1 MSTNPLP
8 KRLLSLVLTLCMV
21 LSLVPMS
28 ALATGDSDSDPNTV
42 DNAIVNGSFEQ
53 FEQLDQ
59 ETGTAPQ
66 LKAEK
71 VPGWSTTATDRL
83 IEFGVNIGTSSAP
96 QLSGNDKSIPDG
108 NQFAELN
115 ADETS
120 TLYQNV
126 STVGGH
132 IYEWGLSHRGRMGTD
147 TMALIIGPKQANA
160 PAKPDEDE
168 NGQDQFMRLTDW
180 VQRNAQTLGVTVPT
194 DGCSQ
199 RITVYS
205 KKFDENGGFL
215 NNPGSESPFSTAPS
229 NLYTET
235 WSVWIIATGNRSWG
249 NYGTHNRNYNPLKG
263 IGGGIGCSYT
273 VPVGQ
278 NETTFAFCSYAG
290 ATSDK
295 TLGNLLDNITFSLYH
310 NVTFTTTAGGEGTVS
325 AEIQGTTKTVSFSD
339 KNAISVPVRNNR
351 QMILTAPATAD
362 SGVTTFVG
370 AYITQHS
377 TDGSSTK
384 FVDKSEWRAN
394 GTSYTYT
401 GTVTAPTDVVL
412 VFVRSPAVT
421 YDANGGDKYVHTPD
435 AKEPT
440 DVVSFAADTKRTEYT
455 SHAATASQKNGWV
468 FDGWLL
474 ARAGAEERVLPE
486 VHTVSYANGVF
497 TFTYKNGTETKETR
511 ITTDGVALLAQWKWQ
526 QTFQT
531 QLQQGDTVTDTD
543 ACGTIT
549 KDDSDASVKTYNAAT
564 GEKVTVTAKA
574 NSGYAFLGWYRT
586 IDGQLQ
592 LVSKEQTY
600 TYTVGKQGVQ
610 TVYARFAQTYTITY
624 TWDES
629 DNKPTDQI
637 APAPGTA
644 TEGTTYPLSVPQQT
658 TVSAT
663 VNDVPGHWLFQ
674 GWKEQ
679 GGTGY
684 LGQEIANVTRN
695 YILVGSWDFIPNAQY
710 DLSYSMGDTEHC
722 WIPSG
727 GLGSIPSSRH
737 YAGDTV
743 TSAAAPTIP
752 EKEKT
757 ILVAKGTTFQGT
769 WKFQGWKRSDNNQI
783 VNAEADFT
791 MPNQNLTL
799 TAQWEFT
806 PNVYTVQYD
815 LNNDSSTEEPPAGH
829 DSYTYPEIEGK
840 TGVDTSK
847 SGIPFGASLTVQNFT
862 GTAPDG
868 KYFAGW
874 GLARD
879 ATALY
884 EPGQSVNNKS
894 LEVEHSGDTITL
906 YAIYKDIGTVTVEF
920 AGNDANGGSVDV
932 HEGSFS
938 ETNGTLSGKEVQSVA
953 TAKPGYH
960 FTGWKCE
967 INENKTETETLTV
980 TLGQV
985 QTLFKEHPNQRVFR
999 FTAQFEPNSFKVQ
1012 FNQNTTDTVTGTM
1025 TSQTFQYAEAGDAYL
1040 NPNAFVR
1047 PGYRFLGWSEEA
1059 DGTGTSYA
1067 DKAKFLGVTHYQ
1079 GKEITDDA
1087 TITLYAQ
1094 WEKLPDITIDYTPFP
1109 EDLGTVTLNT
1119 AQAKEPSE
1127 EELAPQS
1134 IYTVSETGSPD
1145 HQVHSFQGATAQ
1157 PKDGCTFKGWYDQ
1170 NKNQCSTAQSFVPQA
1185 GTDNLYQSG
1194 SYVAVFEAQQYTLR
1208 FDANGGEGTMGD
1220 LTYTHGQDQSL
1231 TKCGF
1236 TRAGYGFLG
1245 WATAA
1250 DGKVVY
1256 HDQQSLSITQ
1266 NTTLYAVWK
1275 QQPNQG
1281 GSGGGHHNSGSGGTQ
1296 EKPDETPPSTLNDTD
1311 HYAYIVGYEDGTI
1324 RPNGHIT
1331 RAEAATVFFRLLTD
1345 KARDANLTDRSPY
1358 PDVSAGAWYNK
1369 AIATLSRMGILSGYE
1384 DGSFRPNATVTRAE
1398 FAAMA
1403 ARFDTEA
1410 KPVDTPFT
1418 DLTGCWAAD
1427 EIAKAYGKGWV
1438 NGYGDNTFRPNGPI
1452 TRAEAVTLINRV
1464 LRRLPETD
1472 KDLLPDERTW
1482 PDNPETFWGY
1492 LALQEASNSHLY
1504 DRKSNGYETQTK
1516 ILPPRDW
1523 SQEFEQ

>member
-1 MSTNPLP
+1 MSANPLP

-28 ALATGDSDSDPNTV
+28 ALATGDSSSDPDRV
-42 DNAIVNGSFEQ
+42 DNAIVNGSFE
-53 FEQLDQ
+53 EPARTDKN
-59 ETGTAPQ
+59 APQ
-66 LKAEK
+66 LEADD
-71 VPGWSTTATDRL
+71 VPGWSTTATDDK
-83 IEFGVNIGTSSAP
+83 IEFGVNTKTDSAP
-96 QLSGNDKSIPDG
+96 QLSGNDKSIPHG
-108 NQFAELN
+108 KQFAELN
-115 ADETS
+115 ANQVS

-132 IYEWGLSHRGRMGTD
+132 IYEWGLSHRGRAGTD
-147 TMALIIGPKQANA
+147 TMALIIGPKQAKD
-160 PAKPDEDE
+160 PAKPDP

-180 VQRNAQTLGVTVPT
+180 VKRNAETLGVTVPR

-205 KKFDENGGFL
+205 KKFDEHGGFL
-215 NNPGSESPFSTAPS
+215 NNPGNESPFSTAPS

-235 WSVWIIATGNRSWG
+235 WSVWIIATGYQSWG
-249 NYGTHNRNYNPLKG
+249 SYGTHDPTYDSLKG

-310 NVTFTTTAGGEGTVS
+310 NVTFTTTAGGQGTVS
-325 AEIQGTTKTVSFSD
+325 AEIQGATKTEAFSD

-351 QMILTAPATAD
+351 EMTLTAPATAD

-384 FVDKSEWRAN
+384 FVDKSQWQRTQN

-401 GTVTAPTDVVL
+401 GKVTAPTDVVL

-421 YDANGGDKYVHTPD
+421 YDANGGDKYVHTLG
-435 AKEPT
+435 AQEPT

-474 ARAGAEERVLPE
+474 ARAGDGGLVLPAE
-486 VHTVSYANGVF
+486 HKVSYDAENHTF
-497 TFTYKNGTETKETR
+497 TFTYADGDTTTTETLNAN
-511 ITTDGVALLAQWKWQ
+511 GVALLAQWKWR

-531 QLQQGDTVTDTD
+531 QLQQGDTATDNSD
-543 ACGTIT
+543 CGTIKIK
-549 KDDSDASVKTYNAAT
+549 KDDSDVPVKTYDAAT
-564 GEKVTVTAKA
+564 GERVTVTATA

-592 LVSKEQTY
+592 LVSQEQTY
-600 TYTVGKQGVQ
+600 NYTVGRQGVQ

-624 TWDES
+624 AWDTS
-629 DNKPTDQI
+629 NSPTDQI
-637 APAPGTA
+637 PEAPEAGTA
-644 TEGTTYPLSVPQQT
+644 TEGTTYPLSQTFVPQQT

-663 VNDVPGHWLFQ
+663 VNGVPGHWLFQ

-679 GGTGY
+679 GGTDY

-695 YILVGSWDFIPNAQY
+695 YDLVGSWSFIPNNRY
-710 DLSYSMGDTEHC
+710 RLTYNVGDHTTN

-727 GLGSIPSSRH
+727 LGAVVQSNPLH
-737 YAGDTV
+737 YYQEKV

-752 EKEKT
+752 AAENT
-757 ILVAKGTTFQGT
+757 ILAANGTTFQGT
-769 WKFQGWKRSDNNQI
+769 WTFQGWKRSDNDKI
-783 VNAEADFT
+783 VNEKAEFT
-791 MPNQNLTL
+791 MPNHDLTL

-806 PNVYTVQYD
+806 PNVYTVKYD
-815 LNNDSSTEEPPAGH
+815 LNGGTGTTPAVHNNYAYTELADKDGAKKLE
-829 DSYTYPEIEGK
+829 
-840 TGVDTSK
+840 
-847 SGIPFGASLTVQNFT
+847 GIPFGASVQLRDFL
-862 GTAPDG
+862 GTAPTEE

-874 GLARD
+874 GLKPGGPVA
-879 ATALY
+879 Y
-884 EPGQSVNNKS
+884 EPGQNVSNANLHVT
-894 LEVEHSGDTITL
+894 EDDTTVTL
-906 YAIYKDIGTVTVEF
+906 YAIYAKKQTITVEF
-920 AGNDANGGSVDV
+920 QGNNSQWGAVTTRS
-932 HEGSFS
+932 GSF
-938 ETNGTLSGKEVQSVA
+938 TVTDSVA
-953 TAKPGYH
+953 EDKVTSKAEPSSGYH
-960 FTGWKCE
+960 FVEWTKDGKQVS
-967 INENKTETETLTV
+967 TDQTLTV
-980 TLGQV
+980 RSSDFTEGQAG
-985 QTLFKEHPNQRVFR
+985 QTFVYVAH
-999 FTAQFEPNSFKVQ
+999 FEPNRFTVH
-1012 FNQNTTDTVTGTM
+1012 FNQNTKDTVKGTM
-1025 TSQTFQYAEAGDAYL
+1025 ADQKFQYAEAENAYL
-1040 NPNAFVR
+1040 RPNAFVR
-1047 PGYRFLGWSEEA
+1047 PGYRFLGWSETE

-1067 DKAKFLGVTHYQ
+1067 DQAKFQGVPA
-1079 GKEITDDA
+1079 KNEAIVN
-1087 TITLYAQ
+1087 LYAQ
-1094 WEKLPDITIDYTPFP
+1094 WQEYSSVTIRYTAVPN
-1109 EDLGTVTLNT
+1109 DLGTVTLNKENQT
-1119 AQAKEPSE
+1119 ASAATQ
-1127 EELAPQS
+1127 
-1134 IYTVSETGSPD
+1134 ETGSPD
-1145 HQVHSFQGATAQ
+1145 PALKEIVGATATAAQ
-1157 PKDGCTFKGWYDQ
+1157 GSVFEGWYDQ
-1170 NKNQCSTAQSFVPQA
+1170 HGTRLSTERRYEPKTVN
-1185 GTDNLYQSG
+1185 DLYEGG
-1194 SYVAVFEAQQYTLR
+1194 SYVAHFHAQQYTLR
-1208 FDANGGEGTMGD
+1208 FNANGGEGTMGN

-1236 TRAGYGFLG
+1236 TRAGYDFLG

-1250 DGKVVY
+1250 DGNVAY

-1266 NTTLYAVWK
+1266 DTTLYAVWK

-1281 GSGGGHHNSGSGGTQ
+1281 GSGGGHHTSGSGTQ
-1296 EKPDETPPSTLNDTD
+1296 EKPDETPPTTLNDTD

-1504 DRKSNGYETQTK
+1504 DRKSDGYETQTK
-1516 ILPPRDW
+1516 LLPPRDW

>member
-28 ALATGDSDSDPNTV
+28 ALATGDSGNDSSNNPNTAV
-42 DNAIVNGSFEQ
+42 NAIVNGSFEDPPQ
-53 FEQLDQ
+53 KDRN
-59 ETGTAPQ
+59 APQ
-66 LKAEK
+66 LEAGD
-71 VPGWSTTATDRL
+71 VSGWSTTAKGQL
-83 IEFGVNIGTSSAP
+83 IEFGVNIGKSSAP
-96 QLSGNDKSIPDG
+96 QLSGNDKRIPDG

-115 ADETS
+115 ADEVS

-132 IYEWGLSHRGRMGTD
+132 IYEWGLSHRGREGKD

-160 PAKPDEDE
+160 PAKPNE

-215 NNPGSESPFSTAPS
+215 NNPGNESPFSTAPS

-235 WSVWIIATGNRSWG
+235 WSVWIIATGNQSWG
-249 NYGTHNRNYNPLKG
+249 SYGTHNSAYDPLKG

-278 NETTFAFCSYAG
+278 GKTTFAFCSYSSSG
-290 ATSDK
+290 SGGLTV
-295 TLGNLLDNITFSLYH
+295 GNLLDNITFSLYH

-325 AEIQGTTKTVSFSD
+325 AEIQGTTQTVDFSD
-339 KNAISVPVRNNR
+339 KNAIDVPVRHNR
-351 QMILTAPATAD
+351 EMTLTAPATAD
-362 SGVTTFVG
+362 SGATFVG
-370 AYITQHS
+370 AYITRHS
-377 TDGSSTK
+377 TSGSSTE
-384 FVDKSEWRAN
+384 FVDKSNESKWKLN
-394 GTSYTYT
+394 GTTYTYT

-421 YDANGGDKYVHTPD
+421 YDANGGDKYVHTPT
-435 AKEPT
+435 AQEPT
-440 DVVSFAADTKRTEYT
+440 DVVSFATGTGPYT
-455 SHAATASQKNGWV
+455 SHAATASKKKGWV
-468 FDGWLL
+468 FAGWLL
-474 ARAGAEERVLPE
+474 ARAENKERVLPA
-486 VHTVSYANGVF
+486 VHTVSYANGTF
-497 TFTYKNGTETKETR
+497 TFKDEIGQTR
-511 ITTDGVALLAQWKWQ
+511 AEIEADGVALLAQWKWQ

-564 GEKVTVTAKA
+564 GEKVTVTANAKPD
-574 NSGYAFLGWYRT
+574 YAFLGWYRT

-592 LVSKEQTY
+592 LVSQEQTY
-600 TYTVGKQGVQ
+600 AYTVGKQGVQ
-610 TVYARFAQTYTITY
+610 TVYARFAKTYTITY
-624 TWDES
+624 TWDTS
-629 DNKPTDQI
+629 NSPTDQTL
-637 APAPGTA
+637 PAQGTA

-663 VNDVPGHWLFQ
+663 VNGVPGHWLFQ

-679 GGTGY
+679 GGKDY
-684 LGQEIANVTRN
+684 LGQEIASVTKD
-695 YILVGSWDFIPNAQY
+695 YTLVGSWDFIPNNQY
-710 DLSYSMGDTEHC
+710 RLTYNVGDHTTN

-727 GLGSIPSSRH
+727 LGEVVQSNPL
-737 YAGDTV
+737 YYYQEKV

-752 EKEKT
+752 AEEET
-757 ILVAKGTTFQGT
+757 ILAAKGTIFQGI
-769 WKFQGWKRSDNNQI
+769 WKFKGWKRSDTGDP
-783 VNAEADFT
+783 AGTSFT
-791 MPNQNLTL
+791 MPNHDLTL

-806 PNVYTVQYD
+806 PNTYKVAYN
-815 LNNDSSTEEPPAGH
+815 LNNGTEESLAGH

-847 SGIPFGASLTVQNFT
+847 PGIPFGATLIVKDFT
-862 GTAPDG
+862 GTVPDG

-874 GLARD
+874 GLKPGGPVA
-879 ATALY
+879 Y
-884 EPGQSVNNKS
+884 EPGQNVSNANLHVT
-894 LEVEHSGDTITL
+894 EDDTTVTL
-906 YAIYKDIGTVTVEF
+906 YAIYAKKQTITVEFQGNNPQWGTVTPR
-920 AGNDANGGSVDV
+920 S
-932 HEGSFS
+932 GSF
-938 ETNGTLSGKEVQSVA
+938 TVTDSVA
-953 TAKPGYH
+953 GGDVTSTAKPSPGYH

-967 INENKTETETLTV
+967 TSGDTTSTDTLCKV
-980 TLGQV
+980 TADQV
-985 QTLFKEHPNQRVFR
+985 QKLFTKNQNQRVFR
-999 FTAQFEPNSFKVQ
+999 FTAQFEPNQ
-1012 FNQNTTDTVTGTM
+1012 FTVKFETNADNVTGNM
-1025 TSQTFQYAEAGDAYL
+1025 ASQTFKYAEAGDAGDAYL

-1047 PGYRFLGWSEEA
+1047 PGYRFLGWSE
-1059 DGTGTSYA
+1059 TSGKQNVVYA
-1067 DKAKFLGVTHYQ
+1067 DKAKFQGVPAEN
-1079 GKEITDDA
+1079 KA
-1087 TITLYAQ
+1087 VVTLYAQ
-1094 WEKLPDITIDYTPFP
+1094 WQAYSPVTIRYTAFP
-1109 EDLGTVTLNT
+1109 NDLGTVVLNKEGQT
-1119 AQAKEPSE
+1119 ASAATE
-1127 EELAPQS
+1127 
-1134 IYTVSETGSPD
+1134 ETGSPD
-1145 HQVHSFQGATAQ
+1145 PALRAIVGATAK

-1170 NKNQCSTAQSFVPQA
+1170 QENQCSKDLSFVPQA
-1185 GTDNLYQSG
+1185 GRDNLYQSG
-1194 SYVAVFEAQQYTLR
+1194 SYVAVFEAQKYNLH

-1236 TRAGYGFLG
+1236 TRSGYAFLG

-1250 DGKVVY
+1250 DGKVAY

-1266 NTTLYAVWK
+1266 DTTLYAVWK

-1281 GSGGGHHNSGSGGTQ
+1281 GSGGGHHNSGGTQ
-1296 EKPDETPPSTLNDTD
+1296 EKPDETPPTTLNDTD

-1504 DRKSNGYETQTK
+1504 DRKSDGYETQTK
-1516 ILPPRDW
+1516 LLPPRDW

>member
-1 MSTNPLP
+1 MSANPLP

-21 LSLVPMS
+21 LSLASMS
-28 ALATGDSDSDPNTV
+28 ALATGDPSNDSNTA
-42 DNAIVNGSFEQ
+42 DNAIVNGSFEEPGQ
-53 FEQLDQ
+53 TDK
-59 ETGTAPQ
+59 APQ
-66 LKAEK
+66 LDY

-83 IEFGVNIGTSSAP
+83 IEFGVNTQANSAP
-96 QLSGNDKSIPDG
+96 QLWGTDKSIPDG
-108 NQFAELN
+108 KQFAELN

-132 IYEWGLSHRGRMGTD
+132 IYEWGLSHRGRMGKD

-160 PAKPDEDE
+160 PAKPGKD
-168 NGQDQFMRLTDW
+168 GQDQFMRLTAW
-180 VQRNAQTLGVTVPT
+180 VQRNAQTLGVTVPR

-205 KKFDENGGFL
+205 KKFDKNGGFL

-235 WSVWIIATGNRSWG
+235 WSVWIIATGNQSWG
-249 NYGTHNRNYNPLKG
+249 SYGTHDPTYDPLKG

-310 NVTFTTTAGGEGTVS
+310 NVTFTTTAGGQGTVS
-325 AEIQGTTKTVSFSD
+325 AEIQGTTQTVDFSD
-339 KNAISVPVRNNR
+339 KNAIDVPVRHNR
-351 QMILTAPATAD
+351 EMTLTAPATAD
-362 SGVTTFVG
+362 SGATFVG
-370 AYITQHS
+370 AYITRHS
-377 TDGSSTK
+377 TSGSSTE
-384 FVDKSEWRAN
+384 FVDKSNESKWKLN
-394 GTSYTYT
+394 GTTYTYT

-421 YDANGGDKYVHTPD
+421 YDANGGDKYVHTPT
-435 AKEPT
+435 AQEPT
-440 DVVSFAADTKRTEYT
+440 DVVSFAAGTGPYT
-455 SHAATASQKNGWV
+455 SHAATASQTGWV
-468 FDGWLL
+468 FAGWLL
-474 ARAGAEERVLPE
+474 ARAGNGLVLPA
-486 VHTVSYANGVF
+486 VHTVSYANGTF
-497 TFTYKNGTETKETR
+497 TFTDETGQKRAE
-511 ITTDGVALLAQWKWQ
+511 IEADGVALLAQWKWQ

-564 GEKVTVTAKA
+564 GEKVTVTANAKA
-574 NSGYAFLGWYRT
+574 DYAFLGWYRT

-592 LVSKEQTY
+592 LVSQEQTY
-600 TYTVGKQGVQ
+600 AYTVGKQGVQ
-610 TVYARFAQTYTITY
+610 TVYARFAKTYTITY
-624 TWDES
+624 AWDES
-629 DNKPTDQI
+629 NSPKDPTV
-637 APAPGTA
+637 PTLPNPGTA
-644 TEGTTYPLSVPQQT
+644 TAGTTYPLSQNFVPQKT

-663 VNDVPGHWLFQ
+663 VDGVPGHWLFQ

-679 GGTGY
+679 GGKDY
-684 LGQEIANVTRN
+684 LGQKIANVTRN
-695 YILVGSWDFIPNAQY
+695 YALVGSWSFIPNNQY
-710 DLSYSMGDTEHC
+710 RLTYNVGDHTTN

-727 GLGSIPSSRH
+727 LGEVVPSNPLH
-737 YAGDTV
+737 YYQEKV

-752 EKEKT
+752 AAENT
-757 ILVAKGTTFQGT
+757 ILAANGTTFQGT
-769 WKFQGWKRSDNNQI
+769 WTFQGWKRSDNDKI
-783 VNAEADFT
+783 VNEKAEFT
-791 MPNQNLTL
+791 MPNHDLTL
-799 TAQWEFT
+799 TAQWTFK
-806 PNVYTVQYD
+806 PNTYKVEYNLNDGTGTVPEAHTSYAYTE
-815 LNNDSSTEEPPAGH
+815 LN
-829 DSYTYPEIEGK
+829 GK
-840 TGVDTSK
+840 DGAEKPD
-847 SGIPFGASLTVQNFT
+847 GIPFGASLTVQNFT

-868 KYFAGW
+868 TYFAGW
-874 GLARD
+874 GLHRD
-879 ATALY
+879 AKALY
-884 EPGQSVNNKS
+884 EPEESVNNES
-894 LEVEHSGDTITL
+894 LEVTTSGETITL
-906 YAIYKDIGTVTVEF
+906 YAIYKNIGTVTVEF
-920 AGNDANGGSVDV
+920 AENDANRGSVDV
-932 HEGSFS
+932 RQGSFS
-938 ETNGTLSGKEVQSVA
+938 ETKGTLSGGAVQSVA

-967 INENKTETETLTV
+967 INGNTTDTETLTV
-980 TLGQV
+980 SASQV
-985 QTLFKEHPNQRVFR
+985 QELFTENPEQRVFR
-999 FTAQFEPNSFKVQ
+999 FTAQFEPNQFNVQ
-1012 FNQNTTDTVTGTM
+1012 FQKNAEDATGNM
-1025 TSQTFQYAEAGDAYL
+1025 ASQTFQYAGTENVYL

-1047 PGYRFLGWSEEA
+1047 PGYRFLGWSE
-1059 DGTGTSYA
+1059 TSGKQGVVYA
-1067 DKAKFLGVTHYQ
+1067 DQAKFQGVTHYQ
-1079 GKEITDDA
+1079 GNEIINNA

-1094 WEKLPDITIDYTPFP
+1094 WEKLLDITIDYTPFP
-1109 EDLGTVTLNT
+1109 EDLGKVTLNSP
-1119 AQAKEPSE
+1119 QEEEPSE
-1127 EELAPQS
+1127 EDLVPHS
-1134 IYTVSETGSPD
+1134 IYTVSEKGSPD
-1145 HQVHSFQGATAQ
+1145 HQVHTFQGATAQ

-1170 NKNQCSTAQSFVPQA
+1170 QENQCSKDLSFVPKA

-1194 SYVAVFEAQQYTLR
+1194 SYVAVFEAQQYTLH

-1236 TRAGYGFLG
+1236 TRAGYDFLG

-1250 DGKVVY
+1250 DGNVAY

-1266 NTTLYAVWK
+1266 DTTLYAVWK

-1281 GSGGGHHNSGSGGTQ
+1281 GSGGGHHNSGGTQ
-1296 EKPDETPPSTLNDTD
+1296 ENPDETPPTTLNDTD

-1358 PDVSAGAWYNK
+1358 PDVSAGDWYNK
-1369 AIATLSRMGILSGYE
+1369 AVATLSRMGILSGYE

-1504 DRKSNGYETQTK
+1504 DRKSDGYETQTK

>member
-1 MSTNPLP
+1 MSANPLP

-28 ALATGDSDSDPNTV
+28 ALATGASSSDPNNPNTA
-42 DNAIVNGSFEQ
+42 DNAIVNGSFE
-53 FEQLDQ
+53 EPAQ
-59 ETGTAPQ
+59 ETMLAPQ
-66 LKAEK
+66 LDAKK
-71 VPGWSTTATDRL
+71 VDGWSTTAKGQL

-96 QLSGNDKSIPDG
+96 QLSGSDKSIPDG

-115 ADETS
+115 ANEVS

-132 IYEWGLSHRGRMGTD
+132 IYEWGLSHRGRMGKD

-160 PAKPDEDE
+160 PAKPNE

-180 VQRNAQTLGVTVPT
+180 VQRNAQTLGVTVPR

-205 KKFDENGGFL
+205 KKFDKNGGFL
-215 NNPGSESPFSTAPS
+215 NNTGSESPFSTAPS

-235 WSVWIIATGNRSWG
+235 WSVWIIATGYQSWG
-249 NYGTHNRNYNPLKG
+249 SYGTHNSAYNPLQG

-278 NETTFAFCSYAG
+278 KETTFAFCSYSSSG
-290 ATSDK
+290 SGGLTV
-295 TLGNLLDNITFSLYH
+295 GNLLDNITFSLYH

-325 AEIQGTTKTVSFSD
+325 AEIQGETKTVDFSD
-339 KNAISVPVRNNR
+339 SNAINVPVRNNR
-351 QMILTAPATAD
+351 QMTLTAPATAA
-362 SGVTTFVG
+362 SGATFVG
-370 AYITQHS
+370 AYITRHS
-377 TDGSSTK
+377 TSGSSTE
-384 FVDKSEWRAN
+384 FVDKSNERKWTLN
-394 GTSYTYT
+394 ETTDTYTYT

-421 YDANGGDKYVHTPD
+421 YDANGGDKYVHTPG
-435 AKEPT
+435 AQEPT
-440 DVVSFAADTKRTEYT
+440 DVVSFAAGTGPYT

-474 ARAGAEERVLPE
+474 ARAENGGRVLPE
-486 VHTVSYANGVF
+486 KHTVSYDAEKHTF
-497 TFTYKNGTETKETR
+497 TFAYADGDTTTTETLNA
-511 ITTDGVALLAQWKWQ
+511 DGVALLAQWRWR

-543 ACGTIT
+543 ACGTIKIK
-549 KDDSDASVKTYNAAT
+549 KDDSDVPVKTYDAAT
-564 GEKVTVTAKA
+564 GEQVTVTANA
-574 NSGYAFLGWYRT
+574 NEGYAFLGWYRT

-592 LVSKEQTY
+592 LVSQKQTY

-624 TWDES
+624 TWDAS
-629 DNKPTDQI
+629 NSPTDQTI
-637 APAPGTA
+637 PETGTA
-644 TEGTTYPLSVPQQT
+644 TAGMTYPLPQTFVKGQT
-658 TVSAT
+658 TC
-663 VNDVPGHWLFQ
+663 PGSKNGIPGNWVFQ
-674 GWKEQ
+674 GWKKDGQ
-679 GGTGY
+679 GEA
-684 LGQEIANVTRN
+684 LGAEIANVQEDMH
-695 YILVGSWDFIPNAQY
+695 LVGSWDFIPNAQY

-727 GLGSIPSSRH
+727 GLGSIPSNEH
-737 YAGDTV
+737 YAGATV
-743 TSAAAPTIP
+743 TSAAAPKIP
-752 EKEKT
+752 EAENT
-757 ILVAKGTTFQGT
+757 ILVANGTTFQGT
-769 WKFQGWKRSDNNQI
+769 WTFQGWKRSDTGGT
-783 VNAEADFT
+783 AETSFS
-791 MPNQNLTL
+791 MPNHHLTL

-806 PNVYTVQYD
+806 PNVYTVQYN
-815 LNNDSSTEEPPAGH
+815 LNGGTGTVPEAHTSYAYTELN
-829 DSYTYPEIEGK
+829 GK
-840 TGVDTSK
+840 DGAKTP
-847 SGIPFGASLTVQNFT
+847 SGIPFGAILTVQNFT
-862 GTAPDG
+862 GTAPKG
-868 KYFAGW
+868 QYFAGW
-874 GLARD
+874 GLQRD

-884 EPGQSVNNKS
+884 EPGQRVNNES
-894 LEVEHSGDTITL
+894 LEVKNSGDTITL

-920 AGNDANGGSVDV
+920 AGNDATRGSVSV
-932 HEGSFS
+932 RQGSFS
-938 ETNGTLSGKEVQSVA
+938 ERNGTLSGNTVKSEA

-960 FTGWKCE
+960 FTGWTCE
-967 INENKTETETLTV
+967 TSGHTTSTETLCEV
-980 TLGQV
+980 TANQV
-985 QTLFKEHPNQRVFR
+985 QTLFTAHPEQRVFR
-999 FTAQFEPNSFKVQ
+999 FTAQFEPNQFTVQ
-1012 FNQNTTDTVTGTM
+1012 FEKNADNVTGNM
-1025 TSQTFQYAEAGDAYL
+1025 ASQTFKYAGTGNVSL
-1040 NPNAFVR
+1040 NQNAFVR
-1047 PGYRFLGWSEEA
+1047 PGYRFLGWSE
-1059 DGTGTSYA
+1059 TSGKQGVVYA
-1067 DKAKFLGVTHYQ
+1067 DQAKFQGVTYYK
-1079 GKEITDDA
+1079 GTEIKNNDI
-1087 TITLYAQ
+1087 ITLYAQ
-1094 WEKLPDITIDYTPFP
+1094 WEKLPEITIDYTPFP
-1109 EDLGTVTLNT
+1109 EDLGTVTLNP
-1119 AQAKEPSE
+1119 AEGPSKEALS
-1127 EELAPQS
+1127 PQS

-1145 HQVHSFQGATAQ
+1145 HQVRGATAK

-1170 NKNQCSTAQSFVPQA
+1170 QENQCSKDLSFVPQA

-1208 FDANGGEGTMGD
+1208 FNANGGEGTMED

-1236 TRAGYGFLG
+1236 TRAGYDFLG

-1250 DGKVVY
+1250 DGNVAY

-1266 NTTLYAVWK
+1266 DTTLYAVWK

-1281 GSGGGHHNSGSGGTQ
+1281 GSNGGHHNSGSSGTQ
-1296 EKPDETPPSTLNDTD
+1296 EKPDETPPTTLNDTD

-1345 KARDANLTDRSPY
+1345 EARDANLTDRSPY
-1358 PDVSAGAWYNK
+1358 PDVSAGDWYNK

-1504 DRKSNGYETQTK
+1504 DRKSDGYETQTK
-1516 ILPPRDW
+1516 LLPPRDW

>member
-28 ALATGDSDSDPNTV
+28 ALAEGDPSSDPNDPNTA

-53 FEQLDQ
+53 PAQ
-59 ETGTAPQ
+59 ETMLAPQ
-66 LKAEK
+66 LDAQI
-71 VPGWSTTATDRL
+71 VDGWSTTATNDK
-83 IEFGVNIGTSSAP
+83 IEFGVNIGRSSAP
-96 QLSGNDKSIPDG
+96 QLWGTDRSIPDG

-115 ADETS
+115 ANEVS

-132 IYEWGLSHRGRMGTD
+132 IYEWGLSHRGREGKD

-180 VQRNAQTLGVTVPT
+180 VQRNAETLGVTVPR

-215 NNPGSESPFSTAPS
+215 NNPGNESPFSTAPS

-235 WSVWIIATGNRSWG
+235 WSVWIIATGNQSWG
-249 NYGTHNRNYNPLKG
+249 SYGTHDPIYDPLKG

-310 NVTFTTTAGGEGTVS
+310 NVTFTTTAGGQGTVS

-339 KNAISVPVRNNR
+339 KNAINVPVRNNR
-351 QMILTAPATAD
+351 QMTLTAPATAD
-362 SGVTTFVG
+362 SGATFVG

-377 TDGSSTK
+377 TSGSSTE
-384 FVDKSEWRAN
+384 FVDKSDKSKWTLN
-394 GTSYTYT
+394 GINYTYTYT
-401 GTVTAPTDVVL
+401 GTVIAPTDVVL
-412 VFVRSPAVT
+412 VFVQSPAVT
-421 YDANGGDKYVHTPD
+421 YDANGGDKYVHTPG
-435 AKEPT
+435 AQEPT
-440 DVVSFAADTKRTEYT
+440 DVVSFGAGTGQTSYT
-455 SHAATASQKNGWV
+455 SHAATASKKKGWV
-468 FDGWLL
+468 FAGWLL
-474 ARAGAEERVLPE
+474 ARVENGGRVLPE
-486 VHTVSYANGVF
+486 KHTVSYDAEKHTF
-497 TFTYKNGTETKETR
+497 TFAYADGDKTTTETLNAN
-511 ITTDGVALLAQWKWQ
+511 GVALLAQWKWQ
-526 QTFQT
+526 QTFRT
-531 QLQQGDTVTDTD
+531 QLQQGDTATDNSD
-543 ACGTIT
+543 CGTIKIK
-549 KDDSDASVKTYNAAT
+549 KDDSDASVKTYDAAT
-564 GEKVTVTAKA
+564 GEQVTVTANAKP
-574 NSGYAFLGWYRT
+574 GYAFLGWYRT

-592 LVSKEQTY
+592 LVSQKQTY

-610 TVYARFAQTYTITY
+610 TVYARFAKTYTITY
-624 TWDES
+624 TWDKNNS
-629 DNKPTDQI
+629 PTDQI
-637 APAPGTA
+637 PEAPEAGAA
-644 TEGTTYPLSVPQQT
+644 TEGTTYPLSQTFVAQQT

-663 VNDVPGHWLFQ
+663 VNSVPGHWLFQ
-674 GWKEQ
+674 GWKEKN
-679 GGTGY
+679 GKDY
-684 LGQEIANVTRN
+684 LGKEIANVTKD
-695 YILVGSWDFIPNAQY
+695 YTLVGSWDFIPNNQY
-710 DLSYSMGDTEHC
+710 RLTYNVGDHTTN

-727 GLGSIPSSRH
+727 LGEVVQSNPL
-737 YAGDTV
+737 YYYQEKV

-752 EKEKT
+752 EEEKT
-757 ILVAKGTTFQGT
+757 ILATEGTIFQGI
-769 WKFQGWKRSDNNQI
+769 WKFQGWKRSDSDTGEPVQPK
-783 VNAEADFT
+783 ASFP
-791 MPNQNLTL
+791 MPNHDLTL
-799 TAQWEFT
+799 TAQWTFT
-806 PNVYTVQYD
+806 PNTYKVAYD
-815 LNNDSSTEEPPAGH
+815 LNNGTGDTPAGH

-840 TGVDTSK
+840 AGVDTSK
-847 SGIPFGASLTVQNFT
+847 SGIPFGASVQLRDFL
-862 GTAPDG
+862 GTPPTG

-874 GLARD
+874 GR
-879 ATALY
+879 T
-884 EPGQSVNNKS
+884 PGGPVAYAPDQNVSNAN
-894 LEVEHSGDTITL
+894 LGITEDDTTVTL
-906 YAIYKDIGTVTVEF
+906 YAIYADVKAITVEF
-920 AGNDANGGSVDV
+920 QGNNSQWGAVTTRS
-932 HEGSFS
+932 GSF
-938 ETNGTLSGKEVQSVA
+938 TVTDSVA
-953 TAKPGYH
+953 EDKVTSKAEPSPGYH
-960 FTGWKCE
+960 FVEWTKDGKQVS
-967 INENKTETETLTV
+967 TDQTLTV
-980 TLGQV
+980 RSSDFTEGQAG
-985 QTLFKEHPNQRVFR
+985 QTFVYVAH
-999 FTAQFEPNSFKVQ
+999 FEPNRFTVH
-1012 FNQNTTDTVTGTM
+1012 FNQNTKDTVKGTM
-1025 TSQTFQYAEAGDAYL
+1025 ADQKFQYAEAENAYL
-1040 NPNAFVR
+1040 RPNAFVR
-1047 PGYRFLGWSEEA
+1047 PGYRFLGWSE
-1059 DGTGTSYA
+1059 TSGDQAVVYA
-1067 DKAKFLGVTHYQ
+1067 DQAKFLGVPANN
-1079 GKEITDDA
+1079 GA
-1087 TITLYAQ
+1087 TVTLYAQ
-1094 WEKLPDITIDYTPFP
+1094 WKAYSPVTIRYTAVPN
-1109 EDLGTVTLNT
+1109 DLGTVTLNKEDQT
-1119 AQAKEPSE
+1119 ASAATQ
-1127 EELAPQS
+1127 
-1134 IYTVSETGSPD
+1134 ETGSPD
-1145 HQVHSFQGATAQ
+1145 PALQAIVGATAAAAQ
-1157 PKDGCTFKGWYDQ
+1157 GSVFEGWYDQ
-1170 NKNQCSTAQSFVPQA
+1170 KGKLLSREPNYKPTLVN
-1185 GTDNLYQSG
+1185 DLYEGG
-1194 SYVAVFEAQQYTLR
+1194 SYVAYFHAQQYTLH

-1236 TRAGYGFLG
+1236 TRSGYAFLG

-1250 DGKVVY
+1250 NGDVEY

-1266 NTTLYAVWK
+1266 DTTLYAVWK

-1281 GSGGGHHNSGSGGTQ
+1281 GSGGGHHNSGGTQ
-1296 EKPDETPPSTLNDTD
+1296 EKPDETPPTTLNDTD

-1504 DRKSNGYETQTK
+1504 DRKSDGYETQTK
-1516 ILPPRDW
+1516 LLPPRDW

>member
-1 MSTNPLP
+1 MSANPLP

-28 ALATGDSDSDPNTV
+28 ALATGASSSDPNNPNTA
-42 DNAIVNGSFEQ
+42 DNAIVNGSFE
-53 FEQLDQ
+53 EPAQ
-59 ETGTAPQ
+59 ETMLAPQ
-66 LKAEK
+66 LDAKK
-71 VPGWSTTATDRL
+71 VDGWSTTAKGQL

-96 QLSGNDKSIPDG
+96 QLSGSDTRIPDG
-108 NQFAELN
+108 KQFAELN
-115 ADETS
+115 ANEVS

-126 STVGGH
+126 STVDGH
-132 IYEWGLSHRGRMGTD
+132 IYEWGLSHRGRAGTD
-147 TMALIIGPKQANA
+147 TMALIIGPRQANA
-160 PAKPDEDE
+160 PAKPNE

-180 VQRNAQTLGVTVPT
+180 VQRNAQTLGVTVPR

-215 NNPGSESPFSTAPS
+215 NNPGNESPFSTAPS

-235 WSVWIIATGNRSWG
+235 WSVWIIATGNQSWG
-249 NYGTHNRNYNPLKG
+249 SYGTHNSNYDPLQG

-310 NVTFTTTAGGEGTVS
+310 NVTFTTTAGGQGTVS
-325 AEIQGTTKTVSFSD
+325 AEIQGTTQTVDFSD
-339 KNAISVPVRNNR
+339 KNAIDVPVRHNR
-351 QMILTAPATAD
+351 EMTLTAPATAD

-412 VFVRSPAVT
+412 VFVQSPAVT
-421 YDANGGDKYVHTPD
+421 YDANGGDKYVHTLG

-440 DVVSFAADTKRTEYT
+440 DVVSFATDTKPYT
-455 SHAATASQKNGWV
+455 SHAATASKKKGWV
-468 FDGWLL
+468 FAGWLL

-511 ITTDGVALLAQWKWQ
+511 ITADGVALLAQWKWQ

-564 GEKVTVTAKA
+564 GEKVTVTANAKPD
-574 NSGYAFLGWYRT
+574 YAFLGWYRT

-592 LVSKEQTY
+592 LVSQEKTY
-600 TYTVGKQGVQ
+600 AYTVGKQGVQ
-610 TVYARFAQTYTITY
+610 TVYARFARTYTITY

-629 DNKPTDQI
+629 DNKPTDQA

-644 TEGTTYPLSVPQQT
+644 TEGTTYPLSQSFVRQQT

-663 VNDVPGHWLFQ
+663 VGGVPGHWLFQ

-679 GGTGY
+679 GGTDY
-684 LGQEIANVTRN
+684 LGQEIASVTKN
-695 YILVGSWDFIPNAQY
+695 YTLVGSWSFIPNNQY
-710 DLSYSMGDTEHC
+710 RLTYNVGDHTTN

-727 GLGSIPSSRH
+727 LGEVVQANPLH
-737 YAGDTV
+737 YYQDTV
-743 TSAAAPTIP
+743 TSAAAPKIP
-752 EKEKT
+752 EAEKT
-757 ILVAKGTTFQGT
+757 ILVANGTTFRGIWT
-769 WKFQGWKRSDNNQI
+769 FQGWKRSDNGKI
-783 VNAEADFT
+783 VNEKAKFT
-791 MPNQNLTL
+791 MPNQDLTL

-806 PNVYTVQYD
+806 PNTYKVAYD
-815 LNNDSSTEEPPAGH
+815 LNNGTGDTPAGH

-840 TGVDTSK
+840 AGVIADK
-847 SGIPFGASLTVQNFT
+847 PGIPFGASLTVRDFT

-868 KYFAGW
+868 KKYFAGW
-874 GLARD
+874 GLTKNGPVA
-879 ATALY
+879 Y
-884 EPGQSVNNKS
+884 EPGQ
-894 LEVEHSGDTITL
+894 EVSNANLHITEDGATVTL
-906 YAIYKDIGTVTVEF
+906 YAIYANKQTITVEF
-920 AGNDANGGSVDV
+920 QGNNPQWGAVTTRS
-932 HEGSFS
+932 GSF
-938 ETNGTLSGKEVQSVA
+938 TVTDSVA
-953 TAKPGYH
+953 EKTVTSKAEPSPGYH
-960 FTGWKCE
+960 FVEWTKNGE
-967 INENKTETETLTV
+967 RVSIDQTLTV
-980 TLGQV
+980 HSSDFTEDQAD
-985 QTLFKEHPNQRVFR
+985 QTFVYV
-999 FTAQFEPNSFKVQ
+999 AQFEPNSF
-1012 FNQNTTDTVTGTM
+1012 TVRYNANGGEGTM
-1025 TSQTFQYAEAGDAYL
+1025 ADQPFQYAEAENAYL

-1067 DKAKFLGVTHYQ
+1067 DKAKFLGVPA
-1079 GKEITDDA
+1079 KNEAIVN
-1087 TITLYAQ
+1087 LYAQ
-1094 WEKLPDITIDYTPFP
+1094 WQAYSSVTIRYTAVPN
-1109 EDLGTVTLNT
+1109 DLGTVVLNKEGQT
-1119 AQAKEPSE
+1119 ASAATQ
-1127 EELAPQS
+1127 
-1134 IYTVSETGSPD
+1134 ETGSPD
-1145 HQVHSFQGATAQ
+1145 PALQAIVGATATTVS
-1157 PKDGCTFKGWYDQ
+1157 GSVFEGWYDQ
-1170 NKNQCSTAQSFVPQA
+1170 HGTLLSKEPQYKP
-1185 GTDNLYQSG
+1185 TPVKDLYESG
-1194 SYVAVFEAQQYTLR
+1194 SYVAHFHAQQYTLR
-1208 FDANGGEGTMGD
+1208 FNANGGEGTMEK

-1236 TRAGYGFLG
+1236 TRAGYAFLG

-1250 DGKVVY
+1250 DGGVAY

-1266 NTTLYAVWK
+1266 DTTLYAVWK

-1281 GSGGGHHNSGSGGTQ
+1281 GSGGHHNSGGTQ
-1296 EKPDETPPSTLNDTD
+1296 EKPDETPPTTLNDTD

-1345 KARDANLTDRSPY
+1345 EARDANLTDRSPY
-1358 PDVSAGAWYNK
+1358 PDVSAGDWYNK

-1504 DRKSNGYETQTK
+1504 DRKSDGYETQTK

>member
-1 MSTNPLP
+1 MSANPLP
-8 KRLLSLVLTLCMV
+8 KRLLSLVLTFCMV

-28 ALATGDSDSDPNTV
+28 ALATGDSSSDPDRV
-42 DNAIVNGSFEQ
+42 DNAIVNGSFEKPAQ
-53 FEQLDQ
+53 TSEL
-59 ETGTAPQ
+59 APQ
-66 LKAEK
+66 LNATT
-71 VPGWSTTATDRL
+71 VPGWSTTATDHL
-83 IEFGVNIGTSSAP
+83 IEFGVNIGRSSAP
-96 QLSGNDKSIPDG
+96 QLWGTDRSIPDG

-132 IYEWGLSHRGRMGTD
+132 IYEWGLSHRGRAGKD
-147 TMALIIGPKQANA
+147 TMALIIGPKQAKD
-160 PAKPDEDE
+160 PAKPDKNE
-168 NGQDQFMRLTDW
+168 NGQDQFMRLTAW
-180 VQRNAQTLGVTVPT
+180 VQRNAETLGVTVPR

-215 NNPGSESPFSTAPS
+215 NNTGNESPFSNAPS

-249 NYGTHNRNYNPLKG
+249 SYGTHNSAYNPLKG

-278 NETTFAFCSYAG
+278 GETTFAFCSYAG

-310 NVTFTTTAGGEGTVS
+310 NVTFTTTAGGQGTVS
-325 AEIQGTTKTVSFSD
+325 AEIQGTTKTVDFSD
-339 KNAISVPVRNNR
+339 KNAIDVPVRNNR
-351 QMILTAPATAD
+351 QMTLTAPATAD
-362 SGVTTFVG
+362 SGATFVG
-370 AYITQHS
+370 AYITRHNTS
-377 TDGSSTK
+377 GSSTE
-384 FVDKSEWRAN
+384 FVDKSDTSKWTRN
-394 GTSYTYT
+394 GTTYTYT

-412 VFVRSPAVT
+412 VFVQSPAVT
-421 YDANGGDKYVHTPD
+421 YDANGGDRYVHTPG

-440 DVVSFAADTKRTEYT
+440 DVVSFAADTKPYT
-455 SHAATASQKNGWV
+455 SHEATASKKNGWV

-474 ARAGAEERVLPE
+474 ARAGNEGRVLPAK
-486 VHTVSYANGVF
+486 HTVSYDNGTF
-497 TFTYKNGTETKETR
+497 TFTDETGQKRAE
-511 ITTDGVALLAQWKWQ
+511 IKANGVALLAQWRWQ

-531 QLQQGDTVTDTD
+531 QLQQGDTVKEDK

-549 KDDSDASVKTYNAAT
+549 KNGQTADTYNAAT
-564 GEKVTVTAKA
+564 GEQVTVTANAKP
-574 NSGYAFLGWYRT
+574 GYAFLGWYRT

-592 LVSKEQTY
+592 LVSQEQTY
-600 TYTVGKQGVQ
+600 AYTVGKQGVQ
-610 TVYARFAQTYTITY
+610 TVYARFAKTYTITY

-629 DNKPTDQI
+629 DNKPTDQT

-644 TEGTTYPLSVPQQT
+644 TEGTTYPLSRSFVRQQT

-663 VNDVPGHWLFQ
+663 VGGVPGHWLFQ

-679 GGTGY
+679 GGTEY
-684 LGQEIANVTRN
+684 LGQEIASVTKN
-695 YILVGSWDFIPNAQY
+695 YTLVGSWSFIPNNQY
-710 DLSYSMGDTEHC
+710 RLTYNVGDHTTN

-727 GLGSIPSSRH
+727 LGEVVPSNPLH
-737 YAGDTV
+737 YYQEKV

-752 EKEKT
+752 AAENT
-757 ILVAKGTTFQGT
+757 ILAANGTIFQGT
-769 WKFQGWKRSDNNQI
+769 WKFQGWKRSDTGEI
-783 VNAEADFT
+783 VPADESFF

-815 LNNDSSTEEPPAGH
+815 LTEDSGTAPAAHTSYAYTELN
-829 DSYTYPEIEGK
+829 GK
-840 TGVDTSK
+840 DGAKTPK
-847 SGIPFGASLTVQNFT
+847 GIPFGANLIVQNFT
-862 GTAPDG
+862 GTEPDG

-874 GLARD
+874 GRTPDGPVA
-879 ATALY
+879 Y
-884 EPGQSVNNKS
+884 EPGERVNNES
-894 LEVEHSGDTITL
+894 LEVKTSGETITL

-920 AGNDANGGSVDV
+920 AGNDANRGSVSV
-932 HEGSFS
+932 RQWNFS
-938 ETNGTLSGKEVQSVA
+938 EIKGTLSGKEVQSVA

-967 INENKTETETLTV
+967 TSGDIKNIKTLAV
-980 TLGQV
+980 TANQV
-985 QTLFKEHPNQRVFR
+985 QELFTAHPEQRVFR
-999 FTAQFEPNSFKVQ
+999 FTAQFEPNSF
-1012 FNQNTTDTVTGTM
+1012 TVKFQKNADKATGNM
-1025 TSQTFQYAEAGDAYL
+1025 DKQTFHYAGTGDAYL
-1040 NPNAFVR
+1040 KQNTFVR
-1047 PGYRFLGWSEEA
+1047 PGYRFLGWSETE
-1059 DGTGTSYA
+1059 DGKGTSYA
-1067 DKAKFLGVTHYQ
+1067 DKAKFQGVTHYQ
-1079 GKEITDDA
+1079 GNEIKDND

-1094 WEKLPDITIDYTPFP
+1094 WQKYSPVTIRYTAVPNT
-1109 EDLGTVTLNT
+1109 LGTVTLN
-1119 AQAKEPSE
+1119 KEDQNASVATE
-1127 EELAPQS
+1127 
-1134 IYTVSETGSPD
+1134 ETGSPD
-1145 HQVHSFQGATAQ
+1145 PALQAIVGATAATAQ
-1157 PKDGCTFKGWYDQ
+1157 DSVFEGWYDQ
-1170 NKNQCSTAQSFVPQA
+1170 NGKLLSKKTRYNPTTVN
-1185 GTDNLYQSG
+1185 GLYEGG
-1194 SYVAVFEAQQYTLR
+1194 SYVAHFHPQQYTLH
-1208 FDANGGEGTMGD
+1208 FNANGGEGTMGD

-1231 TKCGF
+1231 TMCGF
-1236 TRAGYGFLG
+1236 TRAGYAFLG

-1250 DGKVVY
+1250 DGDVVY

-1266 NTTLYAVWK
+1266 DTTLYAVWK

-1281 GSGGGHHNSGSGGTQ
+1281 GSGGGHHNSGNGGTQ
-1296 EKPDETPPSTLNDTD
+1296 EKPDETPPTTLNGTD

-1504 DRKSNGYETQTK
+1504 DRKSDGYETQTK
-1516 ILPPRDW
+1516 LLPPRDW

>member
-1 MSTNPLP
+1 MSANPLP

-28 ALATGDSDSDPNTV
+28 ALATGDLGSAPNNPNTA
-42 DNAIVNGSFEQ
+42 DNAIVNGSFEDPPQ
-53 FEQLDQ
+53 KDRN
-59 ETGTAPQ
+59 APQ
-66 LKAEK
+66 LEAGD
-71 VPGWSTTATDRL
+71 VSGWSTTAIGQL
-83 IEFGVNIGTSSAP
+83 IEFGVNTKASSAP
-96 QLSGNDKSIPDG
+96 QLWGTDKSIPDG

-115 ADETS
+115 ADEVS

-132 IYEWGLSHRGRMGTD
+132 IYEWGLSHRGRAGTD
-147 TMALIIGPKQANA
+147 TMALIIGPQQTNA
-160 PAKPDEDE
+160 PAKPNE

-180 VQRNAQTLGVTVPT
+180 VQRNAQTLGVTVPR

-205 KKFDENGGFL
+205 KKFDKNGGFL

-235 WSVWIIATGNRSWG
+235 WSVWIIATGYQSWG
-249 NYGTHNRNYNPLKG
+249 SYGTHSPAYNPLQG

-278 NETTFAFCSYAG
+278 KKTTFAFCSYSSSG
-290 ATSDK
+290 SGGLTV
-295 TLGNLLDNITFSLYH
+295 GNLLDNITFSLYH
-310 NVTFTTTAGGEGTVS
+310 NVTFTTTTGGEGTVS
-325 AEIQGTTKTVSFSD
+325 AEIQGATKTEAFSD
-339 KNAISVPVRNNR
+339 SNAINVPVRNNR
-351 QMILTAPATAD
+351 EMTLTAPATAA
-362 SGVTTFVG
+362 SGATFVG
-370 AYITQHS
+370 AYITRHS

-394 GTSYTYT
+394 GTTYTYT
-401 GTVTAPTDVVL
+401 GKVTAPTDVVL

-421 YDANGGDKYVHTPD
+421 YDANGGDKYVHTPG
-435 AKEPT
+435 AQEPT
-440 DVVSFAADTKRTEYT
+440 DVVSFGAGTGQTSYT
-455 SHAATASQKNGWV
+455 SHAATASKKKGWV
-468 FDGWLL
+468 FAGWLL
-474 ARAGAEERVLPE
+474 ARAGNRGLVLPE
-486 VHTVSYANGVF
+486 EHKVSYDAEKHTF
-497 TFTYKNGTETKETR
+497 TFAYADGDKTTTETLNAN
-511 ITTDGVALLAQWKWQ
+511 GVALLAQWRWQ

-531 QLQQGDTVTDTD
+531 QLQQGDTATDDDT
-543 ACGTIT
+543 CGTIT
-549 KDDSDASVKTYNAAT
+549 KDNSSDSVKTYNAAT
-564 GEKVTVTAKA
+564 GEQVTVTANAKP
-574 NSGYAFLGWYRT
+574 GYAFLGWYRT

-592 LVSKEQTY
+592 LVSQNQTY
-600 TYTVGKQGVQ
+600 AYTVGKQGVQ
-610 TVYARFAQTYTITY
+610 TVYARFAKTYTITY
-624 TWDES
+624 TWDTNNS
-629 DNKPTDQI
+629 PTGQT
-637 APAPGTA
+637 APAPDTA
-644 TEGTTYPLSVPQQT
+644 TEGTTYPLSQTFVPQQT

-663 VNDVPGHWLFQ
+663 VNGVPGHWLFQ

-679 GGTGY
+679 GGKDY
-684 LGQEIANVTRN
+684 LGQEIASVTKD
-695 YILVGSWDFIPNAQY
+695 YTLVGSWDFIPNNQY
-710 DLSYSMGDTEHC
+710 RLTYNVGDHTTN

-727 GLGSIPSSRH
+727 LGEVVPSNPLH
-737 YAGDTV
+737 YYQDTV
-743 TSAAAPTIP
+743 TSAAAPKIP
-752 EKEKT
+752 EAEKT
-757 ILVAKGTTFQGT
+757 ILVANGTIFQGT
-769 WKFQGWKRSDNNQI
+769 WKFQGWKRSDNGQI
-783 VNAEADFT
+783 VNEKGKFT
-791 MPNQNLTL
+791 MPNQDLTL
-799 TAQWEFT
+799 TAQWTFT
-806 PNVYTVQYD
+806 PNTYKVVYN
-815 LNNDSSTEEPPAGH
+815 LNGGSGTAPEEQTYAYTELADKDGAEKPN
-829 DSYTYPEIEGK
+829 
-840 TGVDTSK
+840 
-847 SGIPFGASLTVQNFT
+847 GIPFGASLTVQNFT

-868 KYFAGW
+868 KKYFAGW
-874 GLARD
+874 GLQRD

-884 EPGQSVNNKS
+884 EPGQRVNNKS
-894 LEVEHSGDTITL
+894 LKVTTNGDTITL

-920 AGNDANGGSVDV
+920 AGNDANRGSVSV
-932 HEGSFS
+932 RQGSFS
-938 ETNGTLSGKEVQSVA
+938 EINGTLSGATVKSEA

-967 INENKTETETLTV
+967 TSKGTTGTGTLEV
-980 TLGQV
+980 TASQV
-985 QTLFKEHPNQRVFR
+985 QTLFAAHPEQRVFR
-999 FTAQFEPNSFKVQ
+999 FTAQFEPNQFTVQ
-1012 FNQNTTDTVTGTM
+1012 FQKNADDATGSM
-1025 TSQTFQYAEAGDAYL
+1025 EDQIFHYAAGGDAYL

-1047 PGYRFLGWSEEA
+1047 PGYRFLGWSE
-1059 DGTGTSYA
+1059 TSGEQGVVYA
-1067 DKAKFLGVTHYQ
+1067 DQAKFQGVPADN
-1079 GKEITDDA
+1079 EA
-1087 TITLYAQ
+1087 TVTLYAQ
-1094 WEKLPDITIDYTPFP
+1094 WQEYSSVTIRYTAVPN
-1109 EDLGTVTLNT
+1109 DLGTVTLNKENQT
-1119 AQAKEPSE
+1119 ASAATQ
-1127 EELAPQS
+1127 
-1134 IYTVSETGSPD
+1134 ETGSPD
-1145 HQVHSFQGATAQ
+1145 PALKEIVGATATAAQ
-1157 PKDGCTFKGWYDQ
+1157 GSVFEGWYDQ
-1170 NKNQCSTAQSFVPQA
+1170 HGTRLSTERRYEPKTVN
-1185 GTDNLYQSG
+1185 DLYEGG
-1194 SYVAVFEAQQYTLR
+1194 SYVAHFHAQQYTLR
-1208 FDANGGEGTMGD
+1208 FNANGGEGTMGN

-1236 TRAGYGFLG
+1236 TRAGYDFLG

-1250 DGKVVY
+1250 DGNVAY

-1266 NTTLYAVWK
+1266 DTTLYAVWK

-1281 GSGGGHHNSGSGGTQ
+1281 GSGGGHHNSGGTQ
-1296 EKPDETPPSTLNDTD
+1296 EKPDETPPTTLNDTD

-1369 AIATLSRMGILSGYE
+1369 AVATLSRMGILSGYE

-1504 DRKSNGYETQTK
+1504 DRKSDGYETQTK
-1516 ILPPRDW
+1516 LLPPRDW

>member
-1 MSTNPLP
+1 MSANPLP

-28 ALATGDSDSDPNTV
+28 ALATGDHSSDSNNNPNTA
-42 DNAIVNGSFEQ
+42 DNAIVNGSFE
-53 FEQLDQ
+53 DPAR
-59 ETGTAPQ
+59 TDKNAPQ
-66 LKAEK
+66 LDD
-71 VPGWSTTATDRL
+71 VRGWSTTATDNL
-83 IEFGVNIGTSSAP
+83 IEFGVNTKTNSAP

-115 ADETS
+115 ADEVS

-132 IYEWGLSHRGRMGTD
+132 IYEWGLSHRGRAGTD
-147 TMALIIGPKQANA
+147 TMALIIGPKQDNA
-160 PAKPDEDE
+160 PAKPDKNE

-180 VQRNAQTLGVTVPT
+180 VKRNATTLGVTVPT

-205 KKFDENGGFL
+205 KKFDKNGGFL
-215 NNPGSESPFSTAPS
+215 NNPGNESPFSTAPS

-235 WSVWIIATGNRSWG
+235 WSVWIIATGNQSWG
-249 NYGTHNRNYNPLKG
+249 SYGTHNRKYDPRKG

-273 VPVGQ
+273 VPAGQ
-278 NETTFAFCSYAG
+278 TETTFAFCSYSSSG
-290 ATSDK
+290 SGGLTV
-295 TLGNLLDNITFSLYH
+295 GNLLDNITFSLYH
-310 NVTFTTTAGGEGTVS
+310 NVTFTTTAGGQGTVG
-325 AEIQGTTKTVSFSD
+325 AEIQGTTKTVDFSD
-339 KNAISVPVRNNR
+339 KNAINVPVRNNR
-351 QMILTAPATAD
+351 EMTLTAPATAA
-362 SGVTTFVG
+362 SGATFVG

-384 FVDKSEWRAN
+384 FVDKSDTSRWTLN
-394 GTSYTYT
+394 GTNYTYT
-401 GTVTAPTDVVL
+401 GTVNAPTDVVL

-421 YDANGGDKYVHTPD
+421 YDANGGDKYVHTPG

-440 DVVSFAADTKRTEYT
+440 DVVSFAAGTGPYT
-455 SHAATASQKNGWV
+455 SHAATADRQTGWV
-468 FDGWLL
+468 FAGWLL
-474 ARAGAEERVLPE
+474 ARAENKERVLPA
-486 VHTVSYANGVF
+486 VHTVSYANGTF
-497 TFTYKNGTETKETR
+497 TFKDKTGKKQAEIEAN
-511 ITTDGVALLAQWKWQ
+511 GVALLAQWKWQ

-531 QLQQGDTVTDTD
+531 QLQQGNTVTNDK

-549 KDDSDASVKTYNAAT
+549 KNGQTAETYNAAT
-564 GEKVTVTAKA
+564 GERVTVTANAKP
-574 NSGYAFLGWYRT
+574 GYAFLGWYRT

-592 LVSKEQTY
+592 LVSQKQTY
-600 TYTVGKQGVQ
+600 TYTVGRQGVQ

-624 TWDES
+624 TWDENNS
-629 DNKPTDQI
+629 PKDPTVPTV
-637 APAPGTA
+637 PAQGTA
-644 TEGTTYPLSVPQQT
+644 TEGTTYPLSQNFVPKQT

-663 VNDVPGHWLFQ
+663 VNGVPGHWLFQ
-674 GWKEQ
+674 GWKEKD
-679 GGTGY
+679 GTDY

-695 YILVGSWDFIPNAQY
+695 YTLVGSWSFIPNNRYRLTY
-710 DLSYSMGDTEHC
+710 DVGNHNTN

-727 GLGSIPSSRH
+727 LGAVVQPNPLH
-737 YAGDTV
+737 YYQENV
-743 TSAAAPTIP
+743 ISAEAPTIP
-752 EKEKT
+752 EEEKT
-757 ILVAKGTTFQGT
+757 ILATERTIFQGT
-769 WKFQGWKRSDNNQI
+769 WEFQGWKRSDNDKI
-783 VNAEADFT
+783 VEAGADFK
-791 MPNQNLTL
+791 MPNHDLTL
-799 TAQWEFT
+799 TAQWKFT
-806 PNVYTVQYD
+806 PNVYTVKYD
-815 LNNDSSTEEPPAGH
+815 LNGGSGTTPAAHTIYAYTELN
-829 DSYTYPEIEGK
+829 GK
-840 TGVDTSK
+840 DGAETPD
-847 SGIPFGASLTVQNFT
+847 GIPFGASLTVQNFT
-862 GTAPDG
+862 GTPPDG
-868 KYFAGW
+868 QYFAGW

-920 AGNDANGGSVDV
+920 AGNDANRGSVSV
-932 HEGSFS
+932 RQWNFS
-938 ETNGTLSGKEVQSVA
+938 EIKGTLSGKEVQSVA

-960 FTGWKCE
+960 FTGWKRE
-967 INENKTETETLTV
+967 TSVDITSTETLYEV
-980 TLGQV
+980 TANQV
-985 QTLFKEHPNQRVFR
+985 QELFTAHPNQRVFR
-999 FTAQFEPNSFKVQ
+999 FTAQFEPNRFKVEFQ
-1012 FNQNTTDTVTGTM
+1012 KNAEDATGNM
-1025 TSQTFQYAEAGDAYL
+1025 EDQPFQYAGTEKVYL
-1040 NPNAFVR
+1040 NQNAFVR
-1047 PGYRFLGWSEEA
+1047 PGYRFLGWSE
-1059 DGTGTSYA
+1059 TSGKQKVVYA
-1067 DKAKFLGVTHYQ
+1067 DKAKFLGVPAND
-1079 GKEITDDA
+1079 GA
-1087 TITLYAQ
+1087 TVTLYAQ
-1094 WEKLPDITIDYTPFP
+1094 WQAYSSVTIRYTAVPN
-1109 EDLGTVTLNT
+1109 DLGTVILNKENQT
-1119 AQAKEPSE
+1119 ASAATE
-1127 EELAPQS
+1127 
-1134 IYTVSETGSPD
+1134 ETGSPD
-1145 HQVHSFQGATAQ
+1145 PALQVIVGATATTVS
-1157 PKDGCTFKGWYDQ
+1157 GSVFEGWYDQ
-1170 NKNQCSTAQSFVPQA
+1170 Y
-1185 GTDNLYQSG
+1185 GTLLSKAPNYKPRLVNGLYEGG
-1194 SYVAVFEAQQYTLR
+1194 SYVAYFHAQQYTLH

-1231 TKCGF
+1231 MKCGF

-1256 HDQQSLSITQ
+1256 HDQQSLTITQ

-1281 GSGGGHHNSGSGGTQ
+1281 GGNGGHHNSGSGGTQ

-1345 KARDANLTDRSPY
+1345 EARDANLTDRSPY

-1504 DRKSNGYETQTK
+1504 DRKRDGYETQTK
-1516 ILPPRDW
+1516 LLPPRDW

>member
-1 MSTNPLP
+1 MSPMSANPLP

-21 LSLVPMS
+21 LSLASMS
-28 ALATGDSDSDPNTV
+28 ALATGDPSNDSNTA
-42 DNAIVNGSFEQ
+42 DNAIVNGSFEEPGQ
-53 FEQLDQ
+53 TDK
-59 ETGTAPQ
+59 APQ
-66 LKAEK
+66 LDY

-83 IEFGVNIGTSSAP
+83 IEFGVNTQANSAP
-96 QLSGNDKSIPDG
+96 QLWGTDKSIPDG
-108 NQFAELN
+108 KQFAELN

-132 IYEWGLSHRGRMGTD
+132 IYEWGLSHRGRMGKD

-160 PAKPDEDE
+160 PAKPGKD
-168 NGQDQFMRLTDW
+168 GQDQFMRLTAW
-180 VQRNAQTLGVTVPT
+180 VQRNAQTLGVTVPR

-205 KKFDENGGFL
+205 KKFDKNGGFL

-235 WSVWIIATGNRSWG
+235 WSVWIIATGNQSWG
-249 NYGTHNRNYNPLKG
+249 SYGTHDPTYDPLKG

-310 NVTFTTTAGGEGTVS
+310 NVTFTTTAGGQGTVS
-325 AEIQGTTKTVSFSD
+325 AEIQGTTQTVDFSD
-339 KNAISVPVRNNR
+339 KNAIDVPVRHNR
-351 QMILTAPATAD
+351 EMTLTAPATAD
-362 SGVTTFVG
+362 SGATFVG
-370 AYITQHS
+370 AYITRHS
-377 TDGSSTK
+377 TSGSSTE
-384 FVDKSEWRAN
+384 FVDKSNESKWKLN
-394 GTSYTYT
+394 GTTYT

-421 YDANGGDKYVHTPD
+421 YDANGGDKYVHTPT
-435 AKEPT
+435 AQEPT
-440 DVVSFAADTKRTEYT
+440 DVVSFAAGTGPYT
-455 SHAATASQKNGWV
+455 SHAATASQTGWV
-468 FDGWLL
+468 FAGWLL
-474 ARAGAEERVLPE
+474 ARAGNGLVLPA
-486 VHTVSYANGVF
+486 VHTVSYANGTF
-497 TFTYKNGTETKETR
+497 TFTDETGQKRAE
-511 ITTDGVALLAQWKWQ
+511 IEADGVALLAQWKWQ

-564 GEKVTVTAKA
+564 GEKVTVTANAKPD
-574 NSGYAFLGWYRT
+574 YAFLGWYRT

-592 LVSKEQTY
+592 LVSQEQTY
-600 TYTVGKQGVQ
+600 AYTVGKQGVQ
-610 TVYARFAQTYTITY
+610 TVYARFAKTYTITY
-624 TWDES
+624 AWDES
-629 DNKPTDQI
+629 NSPKDPTV
-637 APAPGTA
+637 PTLPNPGTA
-644 TEGTTYPLSVPQQT
+644 TAGTTYPLSQNFVPQKT

-663 VNDVPGHWLFQ
+663 VDGVPGHWLFQ

-679 GGTGY
+679 GGKDY
-684 LGQEIANVTRN
+684 LGQKIANVTRN
-695 YILVGSWDFIPNAQY
+695 YALVGSWSFIPNNQY
-710 DLSYSMGDTEHC
+710 RLTYNVGDHTTN

-727 GLGSIPSSRH
+727 LGEVVPSNPLH
-737 YAGDTV
+737 YYQEKV

-752 EKEKT
+752 AAENT
-757 ILVAKGTTFQGT
+757 ILAANGTTFQGT
-769 WKFQGWKRSDNNQI
+769 WTFQGWKRSDNDKI
-783 VNAEADFT
+783 VNEKAEFT
-791 MPNQNLTL
+791 MPNHDLTL
-799 TAQWEFT
+799 TAQWTFK
-806 PNVYTVQYD
+806 PNTYKVEYNLNDGTGTVPEAHTSYAYTE
-815 LNNDSSTEEPPAGH
+815 LN
-829 DSYTYPEIEGK
+829 GK
-840 TGVDTSK
+840 DGAEKPD
-847 SGIPFGASLTVQNFT
+847 GIPFGASLTVQNFT

-868 KYFAGW
+868 TYFAGW
-874 GLARD
+874 GLHRD
-879 ATALY
+879 ANALY
-884 EPGQSVNNKS
+884 EPEESVNNES
-894 LEVEHSGDTITL
+894 LEVTTSGETITL
-906 YAIYKDIGTVTVEF
+906 YAIYKNIGTVTVEF
-920 AGNDANGGSVDV
+920 AENDANRGSVDV
-932 HEGSFS
+932 RQGSFS
-938 ETNGTLSGKEVQSVA
+938 ETKGTLSGGAVQSVA

-967 INENKTETETLTV
+967 INGNTTDTGTLTV
-980 TLGQV
+980 SASQV
-985 QTLFKEHPNQRVFR
+985 QELFTENPEQRVFR
-999 FTAQFEPNSFKVQ
+999 FTAQFEPNQFNVQ
-1012 FNQNTTDTVTGTM
+1012 FQKNAEDATGNM
-1025 TSQTFQYAEAGDAYL
+1025 ASQTFQYAGTENVYL

-1047 PGYRFLGWSEEA
+1047 PGYRFLGWSE
-1059 DGTGTSYA
+1059 TSGKQGVVYA
-1067 DKAKFLGVTHYQ
+1067 DQAKFQGVTHYQ
-1079 GKEITDDA
+1079 GNEIINNA

-1094 WEKLPDITIDYTPFP
+1094 WEKLLDITIDYTPFP
-1109 EDLGTVTLNT
+1109 EDLGKVTLNSP
-1119 AQAKEPSE
+1119 QEEEPSE
-1127 EELAPQS
+1127 EDLVPHS
-1134 IYTVSETGSPD
+1134 IYTVSEKGSPD
-1145 HQVHSFQGATAQ
+1145 HQVHTFQGATAQ

-1170 NKNQCSTAQSFVPQA
+1170 QENQCSKDLSFVPKA

-1194 SYVAVFEAQQYTLR
+1194 SYVAVFEAQQYTLH

-1236 TRAGYGFLG
+1236 TRAGYDFLG

-1250 DGKVVY
+1250 DGNVAY

-1266 NTTLYAVWK
+1266 DTTLYAVWK

-1281 GSGGGHHNSGSGGTQ
+1281 GSGGGHHNSGGTQ
-1296 EKPDETPPSTLNDTD
+1296 ENPDETPPTTLNDTD

-1358 PDVSAGAWYNK
+1358 PDVSAGDWYNK
-1369 AIATLSRMGILSGYE
+1369 AVATLSRMGILSGYE

-1504 DRKSNGYETQTK
+1504 DRKSDGYETQTK

>member
-1 MSTNPLP
+1 MSANSLP
-8 KRLLSLVLTLCMV
+8 KRLLSLVLTFCMV

-28 ALATGDSDSDPNTV
+28 ALATGDSSSDPDRV
-42 DNAIVNGSFEQ
+42 DNAIVNGSFEKPAQ
-53 FEQLDQ
+53 TSEL
-59 ETGTAPQ
+59 APQ
-66 LKAEK
+66 LNATT
-71 VPGWSTTATDRL
+71 VPGWSTTATDHL
-83 IEFGVNIGTSSAP
+83 IEFGVNIGRSSAP
-96 QLSGNDKSIPDG
+96 QLWGTDRSIPDG

-126 STVGGH
+126 STVDGH
-132 IYEWGLSHRGRMGTD
+132 IYEWGLSHRGREGTD
-147 TMALIIGPKQANA
+147 TMALIIGPQQANA
-160 PAKPDEDE
+160 PAKP
-168 NGQDQFMRLTDW
+168 NKTGQDQFMRLTDW
-180 VQRNAQTLGVTVPT
+180 VKRNAETLGVTVPR

-215 NNPGSESPFSTAPS
+215 NNTGSESPFSTAPS

-235 WSVWIIATGNRSWG
+235 WSVWIIATGNQSWG
-249 NYGTHNRNYNPLKG
+249 SYGTHNRNYNPLKG

-273 VPVGQ
+273 VPAGQ

-290 ATSDK
+290 ATNNK

-310 NVTFTTTAGGEGTVS
+310 NVTFTTTAGGQGTVG
-325 AEIQGTTKTVSFSD
+325 AEIQGTTKTVDFSD
-339 KNAISVPVRNNR
+339 KNAINVPVRNKR
-351 QMILTAPATAD
+351 QMTLTAPATAA
-362 SGVTTFVG
+362 SGATFVG

-412 VFVRSPAVT
+412 VFVQSPAVT

-435 AKEPT
+435 AQEPT
-440 DVVSFAADTKRTEYT
+440 DVVSFAADTGRKSYT
-455 SHAATASQKNGWV
+455 SHAATASQKTGWV

-474 ARAGAEERVLPE
+474 ARAENGGRVLPE
-486 VHTVSYANGVF
+486 KHTVSYDAEKHTF
-497 TFTYKNGTETKETR
+497 TFAYADGDTTTTETLNA
-511 ITTDGVALLAQWKWQ
+511 DGVALLAQWRWR
-526 QTFQT
+526 QTFRT
-531 QLQQGDTVTDTD
+531 QLQQGDTATDNSD
-543 ACGTIT
+543 CGTIKIK
-549 KDDSDASVKTYNAAT
+549 KDDSDVLVKTYDAAT
-564 GEKVTVTAKA
+564 GEPVTVTANA
-574 NSGYAFLGWYRT
+574 NEGYAFLGWYRT

-592 LVSKEQTY
+592 LVSQEQTY
-600 TYTVGKQGVQ
+600 AYTVGKQGVQ

-624 TWDES
+624 AWDTS
-629 DNKPTDQI
+629 NSPTDQTI
-637 APAPGTA
+637 PEAGTA
-644 TEGTTYPLSVPQQT
+644 TAGTTYPLSQAFVPQQT
-658 TVSAT
+658 TVSDT

-674 GWKEQ
+674 GWKEKD
-679 GGTGY
+679 GTDY
-684 LGQEIANVTRN
+684 LGREIANVTRN
-695 YILVGSWDFIPNAQY
+695 YTLVGSWSFIPNNRY
-710 DLSYSMGDTEHC
+710 RLTYNVGDHTTN

-727 GLGSIPSSRH
+727 LGAVVQSNPLH
-737 YAGDTV
+737 YYQEKV

-752 EKEKT
+752 AAEKT
-757 ILVAKGTTFQGT
+757 ILAANGTTFQGT
-769 WKFQGWKRSDNNQI
+769 WRFQGWKRSDTGET
-783 VNAEADFT
+783 VPADTTGTSFT
-791 MPNQNLTL
+791 MPNHDLTL

-806 PNVYTVQYD
+806 PNTYKVEYKLNGGSGTAPAAHTSYAYTE
-815 LNNDSSTEEPPAGH
+815 LN
-829 DSYTYPEIEGK
+829 GK
-840 TGVDTSK
+840 DGAKTPD
-847 SGIPFGASLTVQNFT
+847 GIPFGASVQLRDFT
-862 GTAPDG
+862 GTPPPG

-874 GLARD
+874 GLTEGGPVA
-879 ATALY
+879 Y
-884 EPGQSVNNKS
+884 EPERFVNNES
-894 LEVEHSGDTITL
+894 LEVKHSGDTITL
-906 YAIYKDIGTVTVEF
+906 YAIYKEIGTVTVEF

-938 ETNGTLSGKEVQSVA
+938 EIEGTLSGKEVQSVA

-967 INENKTETETLTV
+967 TSGDRTDAKTLEVRLD
-980 TLGQV
+980 QV
-985 QTLFKEHPNQRVFR
+985 QKLFTKNHNQRVFR
-999 FTAQFEPNSFKVQ
+999 FTAQFEPNSF
-1012 FNQNTTDTVTGTM
+1012 TVKYNANGGTGTM
-1025 TSQTFQYAEAGDAYL
+1025 DDQRFRYAGEGDAYL

-1047 PGYRFLGWSEEA
+1047 PGYRFLGWSETE
-1059 DGTGTSYA
+1059 DGKGTSYA
-1067 DKAKFLGVTHYQ
+1067 DKAKFLGVPAND
-1079 GKEITDDA
+1079 GAIV
-1087 TITLYAQ
+1087 TLYAQ
-1094 WEKLPDITIDYTPFP
+1094 WQAYSPVTIRYTAVPNN
-1109 EDLGTVTLNT
+1109 LGTVVLNKESQT
-1119 AQAKEPSE
+1119 ASAATE
-1127 EELAPQS
+1127 
-1134 IYTVSETGSPD
+1134 ETGSPD
-1145 HQVHSFQGATAQ
+1145 PARQEIVGATAATAQ
-1157 PKDGCTFKGWYDQ
+1157 DSVFEGWYDQ
-1170 NKNQCSTAQSFVPQA
+1170 NGKRLSMERRYEPTTVK
-1185 GTDNLYQSG
+1185 GLYEGG
-1194 SYVAVFEAQQYTLR
+1194 SYVAYFHAKQYTLH
-1208 FDANGGEGTMGD
+1208 FDANGGEGTMED

-1236 TRAGYGFLG
+1236 TRAGYDFLG

-1250 DGKVVY
+1250 DGGVVY

-1266 NTTLYAVWK
+1266 DTTLYAVWK

-1281 GSGGGHHNSGSGGTQ
+1281 GSGGGHHNSGGTQ
-1296 EKPDETPPSTLNDTD
+1296 EKPDETPPTTLNDTD

-1345 KARDANLTDRSPY
+1345 EARDANLTDRSPY
-1358 PDVSAGAWYNK
+1358 PDVSAGDWYNK

-1504 DRKSNGYETQTK
+1504 DRKSDGYETQTK
-1516 ILPPRDW
+1516 LLPPRDW

>member
-1 MSTNPLP
+1 MSANPLP

-28 ALATGDSDSDPNTV
+28 ALAEGDPSSDPNRV
-42 DNAIVNGSFEQ
+42 DNAIVNGSFEEPGQ
-53 FEQLDQ
+53 TELR
-59 ETGTAPQ
+59 APQ
-66 LKAEK
+66 LDAET
-71 VPGWSTTATDRL
+71 VPGWSTTATDQK
-83 IEFGVNIGTSSAP
+83 IELGAQIGAACP
-96 QLSGNDKSIPDG
+96 GQLVYLSDKSIPDG
-108 NQFAELN
+108 KQIAELN
-115 ADETS
+115 ADEVS

-126 STVGGH
+126 STVDGH
-132 IYEWGLSHRGRMGTD
+132 IYEWGLSHRGRAGTD
-147 TMALIIGPKQANA
+147 TMALIIGPQQANA
-160 PAKPDEDE
+160 PAKP
-168 NGQDQFMRLTDW
+168 NKTGQDQFMRLTDW
-180 VQRNAQTLGVTVPT
+180 VKRNAKTLGVTVPR

-215 NNPGSESPFSTAPS
+215 NNTGNESPFSTAPS

-235 WSVWIIATGNRSWG
+235 WSVWIIATGNQSWG
-249 NYGTHNRNYNPLKG
+249 SYGTHNRNYNPLKG

-273 VPVGQ
+273 VPARQ
-278 NETTFAFCSYAG
+278 TETTFAFCSYSSSG
-290 ATSDK
+290 SGGLTV
-295 TLGNLLDNITFSLYH
+295 GNLLDNITFSLYH

-325 AEIQGTTKTVSFSD
+325 AEIQGATQTVDFSD
-339 KNAISVPVRNNR
+339 KNAIDVPVRNNR
-351 QMILTAPATAD
+351 QMTLTAPATAD

-370 AYITQHS
+370 AYITQHR
-377 TDGSSTK
+377 TDGSFTE
-384 FVDKSEWRAN
+384 FVDKSKWTPN
-394 GTSYTYT
+394 GTTYTYT

-455 SHAATASQKNGWV
+455 SHAATASQKKGWV
-468 FDGWLL
+468 FAGWLL
-474 ARAGAEERVLPE
+474 ARAENKERVLPA
-486 VHTVSYANGVF
+486 VHTVSYANGTF
-497 TFTYKNGTETKETR
+497 TFKDETGQTR
-511 ITTDGVALLAQWKWQ
+511 AEIEADGVALLAQWKWQ

-531 QLQQGDTVTDTD
+531 QLQQGDTATDNKD
-543 ACGTIT
+543 CGTII
-549 KDDSDASVKTYNAAT
+549 KGDSSDPVKTYNAAT
-564 GEKVTVTAKA
+564 GEKVTVTANA
-574 NSGYAFLGWYRT
+574 NAGYAFLGWYRT

-592 LVSKEQTY
+592 LVSQDQTY
-600 TYTVGKQGVQ
+600 TYIVGRQDVQ

-629 DNKPTDQI
+629 NSPKDPTV
-637 APAPGTA
+637 PTLPNPGTA
-644 TEGTTYPLSVPQQT
+644 TAGTTYPLSQNFVPQKT

-663 VNDVPGHWLFQ
+663 VGGVPGHWLFQ

-684 LGQEIANVTRN
+684 LGREIAKVTGN
-695 YILVGSWDFIPNAQY
+695 YTLVGSWSFIPNAQY

-737 YAGDTV
+737 YAGNTV
-743 TSAAAPTIP
+743 TSAAKPTIP
-752 EKEKT
+752 AEEET
-757 ILVAKGTTFQGT
+757 ILATNKTTFQGI
-769 WKFQGWKRSDNNQI
+769 WEFQGWKRSDNNQI
-783 VNAEADFT
+783 VKAGANIT
-791 MPNQNLTL
+791 MPNQNLIL
-799 TAQWEFT
+799 TAQWKFT
-806 PNVYTVQYD
+806 PNVYTVKYD
-815 LNNDSSTEEPPAGH
+815 LNKGSSTEEPPADH
-829 DSYTYPEIEGK
+829 DTYTYPEIQGK

-847 SGIPFGASLTVQNFT
+847 SGIPFGASVQLRDFL
-862 GTAPDG
+862 GTPPTG

-874 GLARD
+874 GLTPNGPVA
-879 ATALY
+879 Y
-884 EPGQSVNNKS
+884 EPEESVNNES
-894 LEVEHSGDTITL
+894 LKVTTSRNTITL

-920 AGNDANGGSVDV
+920 AGNDANRGSVSV
-932 HEGSFS
+932 LQGSFS

-967 INENKTETETLTV
+967 TSGDITSTETLYEV
-980 TLGQV
+980 TANQV

-999 FTAQFEPNSFKVQ
+999 FTAQFEPNQFTVQ
-1012 FNQNTTDTVTGTM
+1012 FQENAEDATGTM
-1025 TSQTFQYAEAGDAYL
+1025 ASQTFQYVGAGDAYL

-1047 PGYRFLGWSEEA
+1047 PGYRFLGWSEKA

-1079 GKEITDDA
+1079 GNEITDGA

-1094 WEKLPDITIDYTPFP
+1094 WKELPEITIDYTPFP

-1119 AQAKEPSE
+1119 AQTEEPSE
-1127 EELAPQS
+1127 EDLVPQS

-1145 HQVHSFQGATAQ
+1145 RQVHTFQGATAQ

-1170 NKNQCSTAQSFVPQA
+1170 QEHLLSTAQSFVPKA

-1194 SYVAVFEAQQYTLR
+1194 SYVAVFEAQKYTLR
-1208 FDANGGEGTMGD
+1208 FDANGGEGTMED

-1236 TRAGYGFLG
+1236 TRADYDFLG

-1250 DGKVVY
+1250 DGNVAY

-1281 GSGGGHHNSGSGGTQ
+1281 GSGGGHHNSGSGTQ
-1296 EKPDETPPSTLNDTD
+1296 EKPDETPPTTLNDTD

-1369 AIATLSRMGILSGYE
+1369 AVATLSRMGILSGYE

-1504 DRKSNGYETQTK
+1504 DRKSDGYETQTK
-1516 ILPPRDW
+1516 LLPPRDW

>member
-8 KRLLSLVLTLCMV
+8 KHLLSLVLTLCMV

-28 ALATGDSDSDPNTV
+28 ALATGDSGNDSSNNPNTAV
-42 DNAIVNGSFEQ
+42 NAIVNGSFEDPPQ
-53 FEQLDQ
+53 KDRN
-59 ETGTAPQ
+59 APQ
-66 LKAEK
+66 LEAGD
-71 VPGWSTTATDRL
+71 VSGWSTTAIGQL

-115 ADETS
+115 ADEVS

-132 IYEWGLSHRGRMGTD
+132 IYEWGLSHRGRAGTD
-147 TMALIIGPKQANA
+147 TMALIIGPHQDNA
-160 PAKPDEDE
+160 PAKPDKT
-168 NGQDQFMRLTDW
+168 GQDQFMRLTDW
-180 VQRNAQTLGVTVPT
+180 VKRNAKTLGVTVPT

-215 NNPGSESPFSTAPS
+215 NNPGNESPFSTAPS

-235 WSVWIIATGNRSWG
+235 WSVWIIATGNQSWG
-249 NYGTHNRNYNPLKG
+249 SYGTHDPTYDPLQG

-278 NETTFAFCSYAG
+278 KETTFAFCSYSSSG
-290 ATSDK
+290 SGGLTV
-295 TLGNLLDNITFSLYH
+295 GNLLDNITFSLYH

-325 AEIQGTTKTVSFSD
+325 AEIQGATQTVDFSD
-339 KNAISVPVRNNR
+339 KNAIDVPVRNNR
-351 QMILTAPATAD
+351 QMILTAPATAA
-362 SGVTTFVG
+362 SGATFVG

-394 GTSYTYT
+394 GTTYTYT
-401 GTVTAPTDVVL
+401 GTVNAPTDVVL
-412 VFVRSPAVT
+412 VFVQSPAVT
-421 YDANGGDKYVHTPD
+421 YDANGGDRYVHTPG
-435 AKEPT
+435 AQEPT
-440 DVVSFAADTKRTEYT
+440 DVVSFAADNKRTEYT
-455 SHAATASQKNGWV
+455 SQAATASRQTGWV

-474 ARAGAEERVLPE
+474 ARAGNGLVLPAK
-486 VHTVSYANGVF
+486 HTVSYDNGTF
-497 TFTYKNGTETKETR
+497 TFTDETGQKRAE
-511 ITTDGVALLAQWKWQ
+511 IKADGVALLAQWRWQ

-531 QLQQGDTVTDTD
+531 QLQQGNTVTNDK

-549 KDDSDASVKTYNAAT
+549 KDGQTADTYNAAT
-564 GEKVTVTAKA
+564 GEQVTVTANA
-574 NSGYAFLGWYRT
+574 NEGYAFLGWYRT

-592 LVSKEQTY
+592 LVSKNQTY
-600 TYTVGKQGVQ
+600 AYNVGRQGVQ
-610 TVYARFAQTYTITY
+610 TVYARFAKTYTITY
-624 TWDES
+624 TWDTS
-629 DNKPTDQI
+629 DNKPTDQTP
-637 APAPGTA
+637 PAQGTA
-644 TEGTTYPLSVPQQT
+644 TAGTTYPLSQKFVRQQT

-663 VNDVPGHWLFQ
+663 VGGVPGHWLFQ
-674 GWKEQ
+674 GWKEKN
-679 GGTGY
+679 GKDY

-695 YILVGSWDFIPNAQY
+695 YTLVGSWSFIPNNQY
-710 DLSYSMGDTEHC
+710 RLTYNVGDHTTN

-727 GLGSIPSSRH
+727 LGEVVQPNPLH
-737 YAGDTV
+737 YYQETV

-752 EKEKT
+752 EKENT
-757 ILVAKGTTFQGT
+757 ILVANGTTFQGT
-769 WKFQGWKRSDNNQI
+769 WRFQGWKRSDTGET
-783 VNAEADFT
+783 VPADTTGTSFT
-791 MPNQNLTL
+791 MPNHDLTL

-806 PNVYTVQYD
+806 PNTYKVEYKLNGGSGTAPAAHTSYAYTE
-815 LNNDSSTEEPPAGH
+815 LN
-829 DSYTYPEIEGK
+829 GK
-840 TGVDTSK
+840 DGAKTPD
-847 SGIPFGASLTVQNFT
+847 GIPFGASVQLRDFT
-862 GTAPDG
+862 GTPPPG

-874 GLARD
+874 GLTEGGPVA
-879 ATALY
+879 Y
-884 EPGQSVNNKS
+884 EPERFVNNES
-894 LEVEHSGDTITL
+894 LEVKHSGDTITL
-906 YAIYKDIGTVTVEF
+906 YAIYKEIGTVTVEF

-938 ETNGTLSGKEVQSVA
+938 EIEGTLSGKEVQSVA

-967 INENKTETETLTV
+967 TSGDRTDAKTLEVRLD
-980 TLGQV
+980 QV
-985 QTLFKEHPNQRVFR
+985 QKLFTKNHNQRVFR
-999 FTAQFEPNSFKVQ
+999 FTAQFEPNNF
-1012 FNQNTTDTVTGTM
+1012 TVKYNANGGTGTM
-1025 TSQTFQYAEAGDAYL
+1025 DDQRFRYAGEGDAYL

-1047 PGYRFLGWSEEA
+1047 PGYRFLGWSETE
-1059 DGTGTSYA
+1059 DGKGTSYA
-1067 DKAKFLGVTHYQ
+1067 DKAKFLGVPADN
-1079 GKEITDDA
+1079 GAIVN
-1087 TITLYAQ
+1087 LYAQ
-1094 WEKLPDITIDYTPFP
+1094 WQEYSSVTIRYTAFP
-1109 EDLGTVTLNT
+1109 NDLGTVVLNKEGQT
-1119 AQAKEPSE
+1119 ASAATE
-1127 EELAPQS
+1127 
-1134 IYTVSETGSPD
+1134 ETGSPD
-1145 HQVHSFQGATAQ
+1145 PALKEIVGATAAAAQ
-1157 PKDGCTFKGWYDQ
+1157 GSVFEGWYDQ
-1170 NKNQCSTAQSFVPQA
+1170 HGTRLSTERRYEPTQVN
-1185 GTDNLYQSG
+1185 GLYEGG
-1194 SYVAVFEAQQYTLR
+1194 SYVAHFHAQQYTLR
-1208 FDANGGEGTMGD
+1208 FNANGGEGTMED

-1236 TRAGYGFLG
+1236 TRAGYAFLG

-1250 DGKVVY
+1250 DGGVAY

-1266 NTTLYAVWK
+1266 DTTLYAVWK

-1281 GSGGGHHNSGSGGTQ
+1281 GSGGGHHNSGGTQ
-1296 EKPDETPPSTLNDTD
+1296 EKPDETPPTTLNDTD

-1358 PDVSAGAWYNK
+1358 PDVSAGDWYNK

-1504 DRKSNGYETQTK
+1504 DRKSDGYETQTK

>member
-8 KRLLSLVLTLCMV
+8 KHLLSLVLTLCMV
-21 LSLVPMS
+21 LSLAPMS
-28 ALATGDSDSDPNTV
+28 ALAEGDPSSDPNRV

-53 FEQLDQ
+53 PGQTDK
-59 ETGTAPQ
+59 APQ
-66 LKAEK
+66 LDD
-71 VPGWSTTATDRL
+71 VPGWSTTATDHL
-83 IEFGVNIGTSSAP
+83 IEFGVNTQASSAP
-96 QLSGNDKSIPDG
+96 QLLGNDKSIPDG

-115 ADETS
+115 ADEVS

-126 STVGGH
+126 STVDGH

-147 TMALIIGPKQANA
+147 TMALIIGPKQDNA
-160 PAKPDEDE
+160 PAKPDKNE

-180 VQRNAQTLGVTVPT
+180 VKRSAATLGVTVPT

-215 NNPGSESPFSTAPS
+215 NNTGSESPFSTAPS

-235 WSVWIIATGNRSWG
+235 WSVWIIATGNQSWG
-249 NYGTHNRNYNPLKG
+249 SYGTHNRNYNPLKG

-273 VPVGQ
+273 VPAGQ

-290 ATSDK
+290 ATNNK

-310 NVTFTTTAGGEGTVS
+310 NVTFTTTAGGQGTVS
-325 AEIQGTTKTVSFSD
+325 AEIQGTTQTVDFSD
-339 KNAISVPVRNNR
+339 KNAIDVPVRHNR
-351 QMILTAPATAD
+351 EMTLTAPATAD
-362 SGVTTFVG
+362 SGATFVG
-370 AYITQHS
+370 AYITRHS
-377 TDGSSTK
+377 TSGSSTE
-384 FVDKSEWRAN
+384 FVDKSNERKWTLN
-394 GTSYTYT
+394 ETTDTYTYT

-421 YDANGGDKYVHTPD
+421 YDANGGDKYVHTPG
-435 AKEPT
+435 AQEPT
-440 DVVSFAADTKRTEYT
+440 DVVSFAAGTGPYT

-474 ARAGAEERVLPE
+474 ARAENGGRVLPE
-486 VHTVSYANGVF
+486 KHTVSYDAEKHTF
-497 TFTYKNGTETKETR
+497 TFAYADGDTTTTETLNA
-511 ITTDGVALLAQWKWQ
+511 DGVALLAQWRWR

-543 ACGTIT
+543 ACGTIKIK
-549 KDDSDASVKTYNAAT
+549 KDDSDVPVKTYDAAT
-564 GEKVTVTAKA
+564 GEQVTVTANA
-574 NSGYAFLGWYRT
+574 NEGYAFLGWYRT

-592 LVSKEQTY
+592 LVSQKQTY

-624 TWDES
+624 TWDAS
-629 DNKPTDQI
+629 NSPTDQTI
-637 APAPGTA
+637 PETGTA
-644 TEGTTYPLSVPQQT
+644 TAGMTYPLPQTFVKGQT
-658 TVSAT
+658 TC
-663 VNDVPGHWLFQ
+663 PGSKNGIPGNWVFQ
-674 GWKEQ
+674 GWKKDGQ
-679 GGTGY
+679 GEA
-684 LGQEIANVTRN
+684 LGAEIANVQEDMH
-695 YILVGSWDFIPNAQY
+695 LVGSWDFIPNAQY

-727 GLGSIPSSRH
+727 GLGSIPSSEH
-737 YAGDTV
+737 YAGATV
-743 TSAAAPTIP
+743 TSAAAPKIP
-752 EKEKT
+752 EAENT
-757 ILVAKGTTFQGT
+757 ILVANGTTFQGT
-769 WKFQGWKRSDNNQI
+769 WTFQGWKRSDTGGT
-783 VNAEADFT
+783 AETSFS
-791 MPNQNLTL
+791 MPNHHLTL

-806 PNVYTVQYD
+806 PNVYTVQYN
-815 LNNDSSTEEPPAGH
+815 LNGGTGTVPEAHTSYAYTELN
-829 DSYTYPEIEGK
+829 GK
-840 TGVDTSK
+840 DGAKTP
-847 SGIPFGASLTVQNFT
+847 SGIPFGAILTVQNFT
-862 GTAPDG
+862 GTAPKG
-868 KYFAGW
+868 QYFAGW
-874 GLARD
+874 GLQRD

-884 EPGQSVNNKS
+884 EPGQRVNNES
-894 LEVEHSGDTITL
+894 LEVKNSGDTITL

-920 AGNDANGGSVDV
+920 AGNDANRGSVDV
-932 HEGSFS
+932 REGSFS
-938 ETNGTLSGKEVQSVA
+938 EINGTLSGKEVRSVA

-967 INENKTETETLTV
+967 INENKTETETETETLTV
-980 TLGQV
+980 TLDQV
-985 QTLFKEHPNQRVFR
+985 QKLFTENQNQRVFR
-999 FTAQFEPNSFKVQ
+999 FTAQFEPNSFTVQ
-1012 FNQNTTDTVTGTM
+1012 YNANGGKGTM
-1025 TSQTFQYAEAGDAYL
+1025 DDQTFQYAGTENAYL
-1040 NPNAFVR
+1040 KQNAFVR
-1047 PGYRFLGWSEEA
+1047 PGYRFLGWSEKA

-1067 DKAKFLGVTHYQ
+1067 DQAKFQGVTHYQ
-1079 GKEITDDA
+1079 ETEITDGA
-1087 TITLYAQ
+1087 TIILYAQ

-1109 EDLGTVTLNT
+1109 EDLGTVTLNP
-1119 AQAKEPSE
+1119 AEGPSKEALS
-1127 EELAPQS
+1127 PQS

-1145 HQVHSFQGATAQ
+1145 RQVHRFQGATAK

-1170 NKNQCSTAQSFVPQA
+1170 NKNQCSTDQNFVPQA

-1208 FDANGGEGTMGD
+1208 FNANGGEGTMED

-1236 TRAGYGFLG
+1236 TRAGYDFLG

-1250 DGKVVY
+1250 DGNVAY

-1266 NTTLYAVWK
+1266 DTTLYAVWK

-1281 GSGGGHHNSGSGGTQ
+1281 GSGGGHHTSGSGTQ
-1296 EKPDETPPSTLNDTD
+1296 EKPDETPPTTLNDTD

-1345 KARDANLTDRSPY
+1345 EARDANLTDRSPY

-1504 DRKSNGYETQTK
+1504 DRKSDGYETQTK

>member
-1 MSTNPLP
+1 MSANPLP

-28 ALATGDSDSDPNTV
+28 ALAEGDPSSDPNRV
-42 DNAIVNGSFEQ
+42 DNAIVNGSFEKPGQ
-53 FEQLDQ
+53 TKML
-59 ETGTAPQ
+59 APQ
-66 LKAEK
+66 LEAQT
-71 VPGWSTTATDRL
+71 VPGWSTTATGHL
-83 IEFGVNIGTSSAP
+83 IEFGVNIGRSYAP
-96 QLSGNDKSIPDG
+96 QLWGSDKSIPNG

-115 ADETS
+115 ADEVS

-132 IYEWGLSHRGRMGTD
+132 IYEWGLSHRGREGTD
-147 TMALIIGPKQANA
+147 TMALIIGPKQDNA
-160 PAKPDEDE
+160 PAKP
-168 NGQDQFMRLTDW
+168 NKTGQDQFMRLTDW
-180 VQRNAQTLGVTVPT
+180 VQRNAQTLGVTVPR

-215 NNPGSESPFSTAPS
+215 NNPGNESPFSTAPS

-235 WSVWIIATGNRSWG
+235 WSVWIIATGNQSWG
-249 NYGTHNRNYNPLKG
+249 SYGTHDPTYDPLKG

-278 NETTFAFCSYAG
+278 KETTFAFCSYSSSG
-290 ATSDK
+290 SGGLTV
-295 TLGNLLDNITFSLYH
+295 GNLLDNITFSLYH
-310 NVTFTTTAGGEGTVS
+310 NVTFTTTAGGQGTVG
-325 AEIQGTTKTVSFSD
+325 AEIQGTTKTVDFSD
-339 KNAISVPVRNNR
+339 KNAIDVPVRNNR
-351 QMILTAPATAD
+351 QMTLTAPATAA
-362 SGVTTFVG
+362 SGATFVG

-377 TDGSSTK
+377 TSGSSTE

-401 GTVTAPTDVVL
+401 GTVIAPTDVVL

-421 YDANGGDKYVHTPD
+421 YDANGGDRYVHTPG

-440 DVVSFAADTKRTEYT
+440 DVVSFATDTGPYT
-455 SHAATASQKNGWV
+455 SHEAIASQKTGWV
-468 FDGWLL
+468 FAGWLL
-474 ARAGAEERVLPE
+474 ARAGNGLVLPAK
-486 VHTVSYANGVF
+486 HTVSYANGTF
-497 TFTYKNGTETKETR
+497 TFTDETGQTR
-511 ITTDGVALLAQWKWQ
+511 AEIKADGVALLAQWRWR

-531 QLQQGDTVTDTD
+531 QLQQGDTVKDD
-543 ACGTIT
+543 KACGTIT
-549 KDDSDASVKTYNAAT
+549 KDDDSVETYNAAT
-564 GEKVTVTAKA
+564 GERVTVTANA

-592 LVSKEQTY
+592 LVSQEQTY
-600 TYTVGKQGVQ
+600 TYTVGRQGVQ
-610 TVYARFAQTYTITY
+610 TVYARFAKTYTITY

-629 DNKPTDQI
+629 NNKPTDQTV
-637 APAPGTA
+637 PAQGTA
-644 TEGTTYPLSVPQQT
+644 TEGTTYPLSQTFVPQQT

-663 VNDVPGHWLFQ
+663 VGGVPGHWLFQ

-679 GGTGY
+679 GGKDY
-684 LGQEIANVTRN
+684 LGQEIASVTKD
-695 YILVGSWDFIPNAQY
+695 YTLVGSWDFIPNNQY
-710 DLSYSMGDTEHC
+710 RLTYNVGDHTTN

-727 GLGSIPSSRH
+727 LGEVVQSNPLH
-737 YAGDTV
+737 YYQETV

-752 EKEKT
+752 AAEKT
-757 ILVAKGTTFQGT
+757 ILVANGTTFQGT
-769 WKFQGWKRSDNNQI
+769 WKFQGWKRSDTGGT
-783 VNAEADFT
+783 AKTSFP
-791 MPNQNLTL
+791 MPNHDLTL

-806 PNVYTVQYD
+806 PNVYTVKYD
-815 LNNDSSTEEPPAGH
+815 LNGGTGTTPAVHNNYAYTELADKDGAKKLE
-829 DSYTYPEIEGK
+829 
-840 TGVDTSK
+840 
-847 SGIPFGASLTVQNFT
+847 GIPFGASVQLRDFL
-862 GTAPDG
+862 GAAPTEE

-874 GLARD
+874 GRTPDGPVAY
-879 ATALY
+879 A
-884 EPGQSVNNKS
+884 PGQNVSNAS
-894 LEVEHSGDTITL
+894 LGITENGATVTL
-906 YAIYKDIGTVTVEF
+906 YAIYAEKQTITVEFQGNNSQWGTVTPR
-920 AGNDANGGSVDV
+920 S
-932 HEGSFS
+932 GSF
-938 ETNGTLSGKEVQSVA
+938 TVTDSVA
-953 TAKPGYH
+953 VGDVISTAEPSSGYH
-960 FTGWKCE
+960 FVKWTQDGKLVS
-967 INENKTETETLTV
+967 TEQTLTV
-980 TLGQV
+980 RSSDFTEGQAG
-985 QTLFKEHPNQRVFR
+985 QTFVYVAH
-999 FTAQFEPNSFKVQ
+999 FEPNRFTVH
-1012 FNQNTTDTVTGTM
+1012 FDQNTKDTVKGTM
-1025 TSQTFQYAEAGDAYL
+1025 ADQKFQYAEAENAYL
-1040 NPNAFVR
+1040 RPNAFVR
-1047 PGYRFLGWSEEA
+1047 PGYRFLGWSETE

-1067 DKAKFLGVTHYQ
+1067 DQAKFQGVPA
-1079 GKEITDDA
+1079 KNEAIVN
-1087 TITLYAQ
+1087 LYAQ
-1094 WEKLPDITIDYTPFP
+1094 WQEYSSVTIRYTAFP
-1109 EDLGTVTLNT
+1109 NDLGTVVLNKEGQT
-1119 AQAKEPSE
+1119 ASAATQ
-1127 EELAPQS
+1127 
-1134 IYTVSETGSPD
+1134 ETGSPD
-1145 HQVHSFQGATAQ
+1145 PALQAIVGATATTVS
-1157 PKDGCTFKGWYDQ
+1157 GSVFEGWYDQ
-1170 NKNQCSTAQSFVPQA
+1170 HGTLLSKEPQYKP
-1185 GTDNLYQSG
+1185 TPVKDLYESG
-1194 SYVAVFEAQQYTLR
+1194 SYVAHFHAQQYTLR
-1208 FDANGGEGTMGD
+1208 FNANGGEGTMEK

-1236 TRAGYGFLG
+1236 TRAGYDFLG

-1250 DGKVVY
+1250 DGNVAY

-1266 NTTLYAVWK
+1266 DTTLYAVWK

-1296 EKPDETPPSTLNDTD
+1296 EKPDETPPTTLNDTD

-1345 KARDANLTDRSPY
+1345 EARDANLTDRSPY

-1504 DRKSNGYETQTK
+1504 DRKSDGYETQTK
-1516 ILPPRDW
+1516 LLPPRDW

>member
-28 ALATGDSDSDPNTV
+28 ALATGDSGNDSSNNPNTAV
-42 DNAIVNGSFEQ
+42 NAIVNGSFEDPPQ
-53 FEQLDQ
+53 KDRN
-59 ETGTAPQ
+59 APQ
-66 LKAEK
+66 LEAGD
-71 VPGWSTTATDRL
+71 VSGWSTTAIGQL
-83 IEFGVNIGTSSAP
+83 IEFGVNIGKSSAP
-96 QLSGNDKSIPDG
+96 QLSGNDKRIPDG

-115 ADETS
+115 ADEVS

-132 IYEWGLSHRGRMGTD
+132 IYEWGLSHRGREGKD

-160 PAKPDEDE
+160 PAKPNE

-180 VQRNAQTLGVTVPT
+180 VQRNAQTLGVTVPR

-235 WSVWIIATGNRSWG
+235 WSVWIIATGNQSWG
-249 NYGTHNRNYNPLKG
+249 SYGTHDPTYDPLKG

-310 NVTFTTTAGGEGTVS
+310 NVTFTTTAGGQGTVS
-325 AEIQGTTKTVSFSD
+325 AEIQGTTQTVDFSD
-339 KNAISVPVRNNR
+339 KNAIDVPVRHNR
-351 QMILTAPATAD
+351 EMTLTAPATAD
-362 SGVTTFVG
+362 SGATFVG
-370 AYITQHS
+370 AYITRHS
-377 TDGSSTK
+377 TSGSSTE
-384 FVDKSEWRAN
+384 FVDKSNESKWKLN
-394 GTSYTYT
+394 GTTYTYT

-421 YDANGGDKYVHTPD
+421 YDANGGDKYVHTPT
-435 AKEPT
+435 AQEPT
-440 DVVSFAADTKRTEYT
+440 DVVSFATGTGPYT
-455 SHAATASQKNGWV
+455 SHAATASRQTGWV
-468 FDGWLL
+468 FAGWLL
-474 ARAGAEERVLPE
+474 ARAENEERVLPA
-486 VHTVSYANGVF
+486 VHTVSYANGTF
-497 TFTYKNGTETKETR
+497 TFKDETGQTR
-511 ITTDGVALLAQWKWQ
+511 AEIEADGVALLAQWKWR

-564 GEKVTVTAKA
+564 GEKVTVTANAKPD
-574 NSGYAFLGWYRT
+574 YAFLGWYRT

-592 LVSKEQTY
+592 LVSQKQTY

-610 TVYARFAQTYTITY
+610 TVYARFARTYTITY
-624 TWDES
+624 TWDTS
-629 DNKPTDQI
+629 NSPTDQTL
-637 APAPGTA
+637 PAQGTA

-663 VNDVPGHWLFQ
+663 VNSVPGHWLFQ
-674 GWKEQ
+674 GWKEKN
-679 GGTGY
+679 GKDY
-684 LGQEIANVTRN
+684 LGQEIAKVTRN
-695 YILVGSWDFIPNAQY
+695 YTLVGSWSFIPNAQY

-727 GLGSIPSSRH
+727 GLGSIAPSRH
-737 YAGDTV
+737 YAGASV
-743 TSAAAPTIP
+743 TSAAAPKIP
-752 EKEKT
+752 EAENT
-757 ILVAKGTTFQGT
+757 ILAAKGTIFQGI
-769 WKFQGWKRSDNNQI
+769 WKFLGWKRSDTGDP
-783 VNAEADFT
+783 AGTSFT
-791 MPNQNLTL
+791 MPNHDLTL

-806 PNVYTVQYD
+806 PNTYKVAYN
-815 LNNDSSTEEPPAGH
+815 LNNGTEESLAGH

-847 SGIPFGASLTVQNFT
+847 PGIPFGASLIVKDFT
-862 GTAPDG
+862 GTVPDG

-874 GLARD
+874 GLKPGGPVA
-879 ATALY
+879 Y
-884 EPGQSVNNKS
+884 EPGENVSNANLHVT
-894 LEVEHSGDTITL
+894 EDDTTVVTL
-906 YAIYKDIGTVTVEF
+906 YAIYAKKQTITVEF
-920 AGNDANGGSVDV
+920 QGNNPQWGAVTNQS
-932 HEGSFS
+932 GSF
-938 ETNGTLSGKEVQSVA
+938 TVTDSVA
-953 TAKPGYH
+953 GGDVTSTAEPSPGYH
-960 FTGWKCE
+960 FVEWTKGGE
-967 INENKTETETLTV
+967 RVSTDQTLTV
-980 TLGQV
+980 RSSDFTEGQAGHTFV
-985 QTLFKEHPNQRVFR
+985 YVAH
-999 FTAQFEPNSFKVQ
+999 FEPNRFTVQ
-1012 FNQNTTDTVTGTM
+1012 FDQNTTDTVQGSM
-1025 TSQTFQYAEAGDAYL
+1025 DKQTFQYADQYAEAGDAYL

-1047 PGYRFLGWSEEA
+1047 PGYRFLGWSE
-1059 DGTGTSYA
+1059 TSGKQGVVYA
-1067 DKAKFLGVTHYQ
+1067 DQAKFQGVTYYK
-1079 GKEITDDA
+1079 GTEIKNNDI
-1087 TITLYAQ
+1087 ITLYAQ

-1194 SYVAVFEAQQYTLR
+1194 SYVAVFEAQQYTLH
-1208 FDANGGEGTMGD
+1208 FNANGGEGTMED

-1236 TRAGYGFLG
+1236 TRAGYDFLG

-1250 DGKVVY
+1250 DGGVVY

-1266 NTTLYAVWK
+1266 DTTLYAVWK

-1281 GSGGGHHNSGSGGTQ
+1281 GSGGGHHNSGGTQ
-1296 EKPDETPPSTLNDTD
+1296 EKPDETPPTTLNDTD

-1345 KARDANLTDRSPY
+1345 EARDANLTDRSPY
-1358 PDVSAGAWYNK
+1358 PDVSAGDWYNK

-1427 EIAKAYGKGWV
+1427 EIAEAYGKGWV

-1504 DRKSNGYETQTK
+1504 NRKSDGYETQTK

>member
-1 MSTNPLP
+1 MSANPLP

-28 ALATGDSDSDPNTV
+28 ALAAGDLSSESNNPNTA
-42 DNAIVNGSFEQ
+42 DNAIVNGSFE
-53 FEQLDQ
+53 DPAR
-59 ETGTAPQ
+59 TDKNAPQ
-66 LKAEK
+66 LEADD
-71 VPGWSTTATDRL
+71 VLGWSTTATGHL
-83 IEFGVNIGTSSAP
+83 IEFGVNTQTNSAP
-96 QLSGNDKSIPDG
+96 QLSGTDKSIPHG

-115 ADETS
+115 ANEVS

-126 STVGGH
+126 STVSGH
-132 IYEWGLSHRGRMGTD
+132 IYEWGLSHRGREGTD
-147 TMALIIGPKQANA
+147 TMALIIGPKQDNA
-160 PAKPDEDE
+160 PAKPDKNE

-180 VQRNAQTLGVTVPT
+180 VKRNATTLGVTVPT

-215 NNPGSESPFSTAPS
+215 NNTGSESPFNTAPS

-235 WSVWIIATGNRSWG
+235 WSVWIIATGNQSWG
-249 NYGTHNRNYNPLKG
+249 SYGTHNRNYNPLKG

-273 VPVGQ
+273 VPAGQ

-310 NVTFTTTAGGEGTVS
+310 NVTFTTTAGGQGTVG
-325 AEIQGTTKTVSFSD
+325 AEIQGTIKTVDFSD
-339 KNAISVPVRNNR
+339 KNAIDVPVRNKR
-351 QMILTAPATAD
+351 QMTLTAPATAA
-362 SGVTTFVG
+362 SGATFVG
-370 AYITQHS
+370 AYITKHS
-377 TDGSSTK
+377 TDGSSTE
-384 FVDKSEWRAN
+384 FVDKSEWRKN
-394 GTSYTYT
+394 GTTYTYI
-401 GTVTAPTDVVL
+401 GPVTAPTDVVL
-412 VFVRSPAVT
+412 VFVQSPAVT
-421 YDANGGDKYVHTPD
+421 YDANGGDRYVHTPG
-435 AKEPT
+435 AQEPT
-440 DVVSFAADTKRTEYT
+440 DVVSFAAGTGQTSYT
-455 SHAATASQKNGWV
+455 SHEATASQKKGWV

-474 ARAGAEERVLPE
+474 ARAENGGRVLPAE
-486 VHTVSYANGVF
+486 HTVFYANGVF
-497 TFTYKNGTETKETR
+497 TFTYQDGTETKQTT
-511 ITTDGVALLAQWKWQ
+511 ITANGVALLAQWRWQ

-531 QLQQGDTVTDTD
+531 QLQQGNTVTNDK
-543 ACGTIT
+543 ACGTIIT
-549 KDDSDASVKTYNAAT
+549 KNGQTAETYNAAT
-564 GEKVTVTAKA
+564 GEQVTVTANA
-574 NSGYAFLGWYRT
+574 NEGYAFLGWYRT

-592 LVSKEQTY
+592 LVSQDPTY
-600 TYTVGKQGVQ
+600 TYTVSRQGVQ
-610 TVYARFAQTYTITY
+610 TVYARFAKTYTITY
-624 TWDES
+624 AWDTS
-629 DNKPTDQI
+629 NSPTGQTI
-637 APAPGTA
+637 PEAGTA
-644 TEGTTYPLSVPQQT
+644 TEGTTYPLSQKFVPQQT

-679 GGTGY
+679 GGKDY
-684 LGQEIANVTRN
+684 LGQEIASVTKD
-695 YILVGSWDFIPNAQY
+695 YTLVGSWDFIPNNQY
-710 DLSYSMGDTEHC
+710 RLTYDVGDHKTN

-727 GLGSIPSSRH
+727 LGAVVQSNPLH
-737 YAGDTV
+737 YYQEKV

-752 EKEKT
+752 AAENT
-757 ILVAKGTTFQGT
+757 ILAANGTTFQGT
-769 WKFQGWKRSDNNQI
+769 WTFQGWKRSDNDKI
-783 VNAEADFT
+783 VNEKAEFT
-791 MPNQNLTL
+791 MPNHDLTL
-799 TAQWEFT
+799 TAQWTFK
-806 PNVYTVQYD
+806 PNTYKVEYNLNDGTGTVPEAHTSYEYTE
-815 LNNDSSTEEPPAGH
+815 LN
-829 DSYTYPEIEGK
+829 GK
-840 TGVDTSK
+840 DGAERP
-847 SGIPFGASLTVQNFT
+847 SGIPFGANLTVQDFT
-862 GTAPDG
+862 GTAPPK

-874 GLARD
+874 GLERD
-879 ATALY
+879 ANALY

-894 LEVEHSGDTITL
+894 LEVKTSGDTIKL

-920 AGNDANGGSVDV
+920 AGNDANRGSVDV
-932 HEGSFS
+932 RQGSFS
-938 ETNGTLSGKEVQSVA
+938 EIKGTLSGKEVQSVA

-967 INENKTETETLTV
+967 TSGDIKNIKTLAV
-980 TLGQV
+980 TANQV
-985 QTLFKEHPNQRVFR
+985 QELFTAHPEQRVFR
-999 FTAQFEPNSFKVQ
+999 FTAQFEPNSFTVKFQ
-1012 FNQNTTDTVTGTM
+1012 KNADNATGSMDNQP
-1025 TSQTFQYAEAGDAYL
+1025 FQYAGIKNVYL

-1047 PGYRFLGWSEEA
+1047 PGYRFLGWSETK
-1059 DGTGTSYA
+1059 DGKGTSYA
-1067 DKAKFLGVTHYQ
+1067 DQAKFQGVTHYQ
-1079 GKEITDDA
+1079 GNEIKDND

-1094 WEKLPDITIDYTPFP
+1094 WQKYSPVTIRYTAVPNN
-1109 EDLGTVTLNT
+1109 LGTVTLN
-1119 AQAKEPSE
+1119 KEGQNASAATE
-1127 EELAPQS
+1127 
-1134 IYTVSETGSPD
+1134 ETGSPD
-1145 HQVHSFQGATAQ
+1145 PARQEIVGATAATATTTAQ
-1157 PKDGCTFKGWYDQ
+1157 GSVFEGWYDQ
-1170 NKNQCSTAQSFVPQA
+1170 KGKLLSKAPNYKPTTVK
-1185 GTDNLYQSG
+1185 GLYEGG
-1194 SYVAVFEAQQYTLR
+1194 SYVAYFHAQQYTLH
-1208 FDANGGEGTMGD
+1208 FDANGGEGTMED

-1236 TRAGYGFLG
+1236 TRAGYDFLG
-1245 WATAA
+1245 WATAENGNVA
-1250 DGKVVY
+1250 Y

-1266 NTTLYAVWK
+1266 DTTLYAVWK

-1281 GSGGGHHNSGSGGTQ
+1281 GSGGGHHTSGSGTQ
-1296 EKPDETPPSTLNDTD
+1296 EKPDETPPTTLNDTD

-1369 AIATLSRMGILSGYE
+1369 AVATLSRMGILSGYE

-1504 DRKSNGYETQTK
+1504 DRKSDGYETQTK
-1516 ILPPRDW
+1516 LLPPRDW

>member
-1 MSTNPLP
+1 MSANPLP

-28 ALATGDSDSDPNTV
+28 ALAEGDPSSDPNTNTA
-42 DNAIVNGSFEQ
+42 DNAILNGSFEQ
-53 FEQLDQ
+53 PGQTDK
-59 ETGTAPQ
+59 APQ
-66 LKAEK
+66 LNY
-71 VPGWSTTATDRL
+71 VPGWSTTATDHL
-83 IEFGVNIGTSSAP
+83 IEFGVNTQTSSAP

-115 ADETS
+115 ADEVS

-126 STVGGH
+126 STVDGH

-147 TMALIIGPKQANA
+147 TMALIIGPKQDNA
-160 PAKPDEDE
+160 PAKPDKNE

-180 VQRNAQTLGVTVPT
+180 VKRNAATLGVTVPT

-215 NNPGSESPFSTAPS
+215 NNTGSESPFSTAPS

-235 WSVWIIATGNRSWG
+235 WSVWIIATGNQSWG
-249 NYGTHNRNYNPLKG
+249 SYGTHNRNYNPLKG

-273 VPVGQ
+273 VPAGQ

-290 ATSDK
+290 ATSNK

-310 NVTFTTTAGGEGTVS
+310 NVTFTTTAGGQGTVG
-325 AEIQGTTKTVSFSD
+325 AEIQGTTKTVDFSD
-339 KNAISVPVRNNR
+339 KNAINVPVRNKR
-351 QMILTAPATAD
+351 QMTLTAPATAA
-362 SGVTTFVG
+362 SGATFVG
-370 AYITQHS
+370 AYITKHS
-377 TDGSSTK
+377 TSGSSTE
-384 FVDKSEWRAN
+384 FVDKSDKSKWTLN
-394 GTSYTYT
+394 GTNYTYT
-401 GTVTAPTDVVL
+401 GTVTVPTDVVL
-412 VFVRSPAVT
+412 VFVQSPAVT
-421 YDANGGDKYVHTPD
+421 YDANGGDRYVHTPG
-435 AKEPT
+435 AQEPT
-440 DVVSFAADTKRTEYT
+440 DVVSFAADTKPYT
-455 SHAATASQKNGWV
+455 SHKATASQKKGWV

-474 ARAGAEERVLPE
+474 ARAEDGERVLPAR
-486 VHTVSYANGVF
+486 HTVSYANGVF
-497 TFTYKNGTETKETR
+497 TFTYQDGTETKETP
-511 ITTDGVALLAQWKWQ
+511 ITANGVALLAQWRWQ

-531 QLQQGDTVTDTD
+531 QLQQGNTVTNDK

-549 KDDSDASVKTYNAAT
+549 KDGQTADTYNAAT
-564 GEKVTVTAKA
+564 GEQVTVTANA
-574 NSGYAFLGWYRT
+574 NEGYAFLGWYRT

-592 LVSKEQTY
+592 LVSKNQTY
-600 TYTVGKQGVQ
+600 AYNVGRQGVQ
-610 TVYARFAQTYTITY
+610 TVYARFAKTYTITY
-624 TWDES
+624 TWDTS
-629 DNKPTDQI
+629 DNKPTDQTP
-637 APAPGTA
+637 PAQGTA
-644 TEGTTYPLSVPQQT
+644 TAGTTYPLSQKFVRQQT

-663 VNDVPGHWLFQ
+663 VGGVPGHWLFQ
-674 GWKEQ
+674 GWKEKN
-679 GGTGY
+679 GKDY

-695 YILVGSWDFIPNAQY
+695 YTLVGSWSFIPNNQY
-710 DLSYSMGDTEHC
+710 RLTYNVGDHTTN

-727 GLGSIPSSRH
+727 LGEVVQPNPLH
-737 YAGDTV
+737 YYQETV

-752 EKEKT
+752 EKENT
-757 ILVAKGTTFQGT
+757 ILVANGTTFQGT
-769 WKFQGWKRSDNNQI
+769 WRFQGWKRSDTGET
-783 VNAEADFT
+783 VPADTTGTSFT
-791 MPNQNLTL
+791 MPNHDLTL

-806 PNVYTVQYD
+806 PNTYKVEYKLNGGSGTAPAAHTSYAYTE
-815 LNNDSSTEEPPAGH
+815 LN
-829 DSYTYPEIEGK
+829 GK
-840 TGVDTSK
+840 DGAKTPD
-847 SGIPFGASLTVQNFT
+847 GIPFGASVQLRDFT
-862 GTAPDG
+862 GTPPPG

-874 GLARD
+874 GLTEGGPVA
-879 ATALY
+879 Y
-884 EPGQSVNNKS
+884 EPERFVNNES
-894 LEVEHSGDTITL
+894 LEVKHSGDTITL
-906 YAIYKDIGTVTVEF
+906 YAIYKEIGTVTVEF

-938 ETNGTLSGKEVQSVA
+938 EIEGTLSGKEVQSVA

-967 INENKTETETLTV
+967 TSGDRTDAKTLEVRLD
-980 TLGQV
+980 QV
-985 QTLFKEHPNQRVFR
+985 QKLFTKNHNQRVFR
-999 FTAQFEPNSFKVQ
+999 FTAQFEPNSF
-1012 FNQNTTDTVTGTM
+1012 TVKYNANGGTGTM
-1025 TSQTFQYAEAGDAYL
+1025 DDQRFRYAGEGDAYL

-1047 PGYRFLGWSEEA
+1047 PGYRFLGWSETE
-1059 DGTGTSYA
+1059 DGKGTSYA
-1067 DKAKFLGVTHYQ
+1067 DKAKFLGVPAND
-1079 GKEITDDA
+1079 GAIV
-1087 TITLYAQ
+1087 TLYAQ
-1094 WEKLPDITIDYTPFP
+1094 WQAYSPVTIRYTAVPNN
-1109 EDLGTVTLNT
+1109 LGTVVLNKESQT
-1119 AQAKEPSE
+1119 ASAATE
-1127 EELAPQS
+1127 
-1134 IYTVSETGSPD
+1134 ETGSPD
-1145 HQVHSFQGATAQ
+1145 PARQEIVGETAATAQ
-1157 PKDGCTFKGWYDQ
+1157 DSVFEGWYDQ
-1170 NKNQCSTAQSFVPQA
+1170 NGKRLSMERRYEPTTVK
-1185 GTDNLYQSG
+1185 GLYEGG
-1194 SYVAVFEAQQYTLR
+1194 SYVAYFHAKQYTLH

-1236 TRAGYGFLG
+1236 TRSGYDFLG
-1245 WATAA
+1245 WATAENGNVA
-1250 DGKVVY
+1250 Y

-1266 NTTLYAVWK
+1266 DTTLYAVWK

-1281 GSGGGHHNSGSGGTQ
+1281 GSGGGHHTSGSGTQ
-1296 EKPDETPPSTLNDTD
+1296 EKPDETPPTTLNDTD

-1504 DRKSNGYETQTK
+1504 DRKRDGYETQTK
-1516 ILPPRDW
+1516 LLPPRDW

>member
-1 MSTNPLP
+1 MSANPLP

-28 ALATGDSDSDPNTV
+28 ALATGDLGSAPNNPNTA
-42 DNAIVNGSFEQ
+42 DNAIVNGSFE
-53 FEQLDQ
+53 EPAQ
-59 ETGTAPQ
+59 ETMLAPQ
-66 LKAEK
+66 LDAKK
-71 VPGWSTTATDRL
+71 VDGWSTTAKGQL
-83 IEFGVNIGTSSAP
+83 IEFGVNIGKSSAP
-96 QLSGNDKSIPDG
+96 QLSGSDKSIPDG

-115 ADETS
+115 ANEVS

-126 STVGGH
+126 RTVSGH
-132 IYEWGLSHRGRMGTD
+132 IYEWGLSHRGRAGTD
-147 TMALIIGPKQANA
+147 TMALIIGPQQDNA
-160 PAKPDEDE
+160 PAKPNE

-215 NNPGSESPFSTAPS
+215 NNPGNESPFSTAPS

-235 WSVWIIATGNRSWG
+235 WSVWIIATGNQSWG
-249 NYGTHNRNYNPLKG
+249 SYGTHNSAYDPLKG

-278 NETTFAFCSYAG
+278 GKTTFAFCSYSSSG
-290 ATSDK
+290 SGGLTV
-295 TLGNLLDNITFSLYH
+295 GNLLDNITFSLYH

-325 AEIQGTTKTVSFSD
+325 AEIQGTTQTVDFSD
-339 KNAISVPVRNNR
+339 KNAIDVPVRHNR
-351 QMILTAPATAD
+351 EMTLTAPATAD
-362 SGVTTFVG
+362 SGATFVG
-370 AYITQHS
+370 AYITRHS
-377 TDGSSTK
+377 TSGSSTE
-384 FVDKSEWRAN
+384 FVDKSNESKWKLN
-394 GTSYTYT
+394 GTTYTYT

-421 YDANGGDKYVHTPD
+421 YDANGGDKYVHTPT
-435 AKEPT
+435 AQEPT
-440 DVVSFAADTKRTEYT
+440 DVVSFATGTGPYT
-455 SHAATASQKNGWV
+455 SHAATASKKKGWV
-468 FDGWLL
+468 FAGWLL
-474 ARAGAEERVLPE
+474 ARAENKERVLPA
-486 VHTVSYANGVF
+486 VHTVSYANGTF
-497 TFTYKNGTETKETR
+497 TFKDEIGQTR
-511 ITTDGVALLAQWKWQ
+511 AEIEADGVALLAQWKWQ

-564 GEKVTVTAKA
+564 GEKVTVTANAKPD
-574 NSGYAFLGWYRT
+574 YAFLGWYRT

-592 LVSKEQTY
+592 LVSQEQTY
-600 TYTVGKQGVQ
+600 NYTVGRQGVQ
-610 TVYARFAQTYTITY
+610 TVYARFAKTYTITY
-624 TWDES
+624 AWDADS
-629 DNKPTDQI
+629 SPTGQT
-637 APAPGTA
+637 APDPGTA
-644 TEGTTYPLSVPQQT
+644 TEGTTYPLSQTFVPQQT

-663 VNDVPGHWLFQ
+663 VNSVPGHWLFQ
-674 GWKEQ
+674 GWKEKD
-679 GGTGY
+679 GKDY
-684 LGQEIANVTRN
+684 LGQEIASVTKN
-695 YILVGSWDFIPNAQY
+695 YTLVGSWDFIPNAQY

-727 GLGSIPSSRH
+727 GLGSIPSSEH
-737 YAGDTV
+737 YAGATV
-743 TSAAAPTIP
+743 TSAAAPKIP
-752 EKEKT
+752 EAENT
-757 ILVAKGTTFQGT
+757 ILVANGTTFQGT
-769 WKFQGWKRSDNNQI
+769 WTFQGWKRSDTGGT
-783 VNAEADFT
+783 AETSFS
-791 MPNQNLTL
+791 MPNHHLTL

-806 PNVYTVQYD
+806 PNVYTVQYN
-815 LNNDSSTEEPPAGH
+815 LNGGTGTVPEAHTSYAYTELN
-829 DSYTYPEIEGK
+829 GK
-840 TGVDTSK
+840 DGAKTP
-847 SGIPFGASLTVQNFT
+847 SGIPFGAILTVQNFT
-862 GTAPDG
+862 GTAPKG
-868 KYFAGW
+868 QYFAGW
-874 GLARD
+874 GLRRD
-879 ATALY
+879 ANALY
-884 EPGQSVNNKS
+884 EPGQRVNNES
-894 LEVEHSGDTITL
+894 LEVKTSGDTITL
-906 YAIYKDIGTVTVEF
+906 YAIYKNIGTVTVEF
-920 AGNDANGGSVDV
+920 AGNDANRGSVNV
-932 HEGSFS
+932 RQGSFS
-938 ETNGTLSGKEVQSVA
+938 EIKGTLSGDTVQSAA

-960 FTGWKCE
+960 FTSWKCE
-967 INENKTETETLTV
+967 TSGYTTKTETLTV
-980 TLGQV
+980 TLDQV

-999 FTAQFEPNSFKVQ
+999 FTAQFEPNCFTVQ
-1012 FNQNTTDTVTGTM
+1012 YNANGGKGTM
-1025 TSQTFQYAEAGDAYL
+1025 DDQTFQYAEAGNAYL
-1040 NPNAFVR
+1040 KQNAFVR
-1047 PGYRFLGWSEEA
+1047 PGYRFLGWSETA

-1067 DKAKFLGVTHYQ
+1067 DQAKFQGVTHYQ
-1079 GKEITDDA
+1079 GNEITDGA

-1094 WEKLPDITIDYTPFP
+1094 WKELPEITIDYTPFP

-1119 AQAKEPSE
+1119 AQTEEPSE
-1127 EELAPQS
+1127 EDLVPQS

-1145 HQVHSFQGATAQ
+1145 RQVHTFQGATAQ

-1170 NKNQCSTAQSFVPQA
+1170 QEHLLSTAQSFVPKA

-1194 SYVAVFEAQQYTLR
+1194 SYVAVFEAQKYTLR
-1208 FDANGGEGTMGD
+1208 FDANGGEGTMEK

-1236 TRAGYGFLG
+1236 TRAGYDFLG
-1245 WATAA
+1245 WATAENGNVA
-1250 DGKVVY
+1250 Y

-1266 NTTLYAVWK
+1266 DTTLYAVWK

-1281 GSGGGHHNSGSGGTQ
+1281 GSGGGHHNSGGTQ
-1296 EKPDETPPSTLNDTD
+1296 EKPDETPPTTLNDTD

-1345 KARDANLTDRSPY
+1345 EARDANLTDRSPY

-1369 AIATLSRMGILSGYE
+1369 AVATLSRMGILSGYE
-1384 DGSFRPNATVTRAE
+1384 DGRFRPNATVTRAE

-1504 DRKSNGYETQTK
+1504 DRKSDGYETQTK
-1516 ILPPRDW
+1516 LLPPRDW

>member
-1 MSTNPLP
+1 MSANPLP

-28 ALATGDSDSDPNTV
+28 ALATGDLGSVPNNPNTA
-42 DNAIVNGSFEQ
+42 DNAIVNGSFEDPPQ
-53 FEQLDQ
+53 KDRN
-59 ETGTAPQ
+59 APQ
-66 LKAEK
+66 LEAGD
-71 VPGWSTTATDRL
+71 VSGWSTTAIGQL
-83 IEFGVNIGTSSAP
+83 IEFGVNTKASSAP
-96 QLSGNDKSIPDG
+96 QLWGTDKSIPDG

-115 ADETS
+115 ADEVS

-132 IYEWGLSHRGRMGTD
+132 IYEWGLSHRGREGKD
-147 TMALIIGPKQANA
+147 TMALIIGPRQANA
-160 PAKPDEDE
+160 PAKPNE

-180 VQRNAQTLGVTVPT
+180 VQRSAATLGVTVPR

-215 NNPGSESPFSTAPS
+215 NNPGNESPFSTAPS

-235 WSVWIIATGNRSWG
+235 WSVWIIATGNQSWG
-249 NYGTHNRNYNPLKG
+249 SYGTHNSNYDPLQG

-310 NVTFTTTAGGEGTVS
+310 NVTFTTTAGGQGTVS
-325 AEIQGTTKTVSFSD
+325 AEIQGTTQTVDFSD
-339 KNAISVPVRNNR
+339 KNAIDVPVRHNR
-351 QMILTAPATAD
+351 EMTLTAPATAD
-362 SGVTTFVG
+362 SGATFVG
-370 AYITQHS
+370 AYITRHS
-377 TDGSSTK
+377 TSGSSTE
-384 FVDKSEWRAN
+384 FVDKSDTNRWTLNE
-394 GTSYTYT
+394 TTDTYTYT

-421 YDANGGDKYVHTPD
+421 YDANGGDKYVHTPT
-435 AKEPT
+435 AQEPT
-440 DVVSFAADTKRTEYT
+440 DVVSFAADTGRTSYT
-455 SHAATASQKNGWV
+455 SHAATANRQTGWV

-474 ARAGAEERVLPE
+474 ARAGNGLVLPAE
-486 VHTVSYANGVF
+486 HTVSYADGVF
-497 TFTYKNGTETKETR
+497 TFAYSDGTGPKQTK
-511 ITTDGVALLAQWKWQ
+511 ITADGVALLAQWRWR

-531 QLQQGDTVTDTD
+531 QLQQGDTATDD
-543 ACGTIT
+543 DVCGTIT
-549 KDDSDASVKTYNAAT
+549 KDGKTANTYNAAT
-564 GEKVTVTAKA
+564 GEQVIVTANA
-574 NSGYAFLGWYRT
+574 NEGYAFLGWYRT

-592 LVSKEQTY
+592 LVSQEQTY

-610 TVYARFAQTYTITY
+610 TVYARFAKTYTITY
-624 TWDES
+624 TWDTNNS
-629 DNKPTDQI
+629 PTGQT

-644 TEGTTYPLSVPQQT
+644 TEGTTYPLSQSFVTGKT
-658 TVSAT
+658 TC
-663 VNDVPGHWLFQ
+663 PGIQNNIPGNWVFQ
-674 GWKEQ
+674 GWTKDGNGEV
-679 GGTGY
+679 
-684 LGQEIANVTRN
+684 LGAEIANVQEN
-695 YILVGSWDFIPNAQY
+695 INLVGSWDFIPNNQY
-710 DLSYSMGDTEHC
+710 RLTYNVGDHTTN

-727 GLGSIPSSRH
+727 LGEVVQANPLH
-737 YAGDTV
+737 YYQETV
-743 TSAAAPTIP
+743 TSAAAPKIP
-752 EKEKT
+752 EAEKT
-757 ILVAKGTTFQGT
+757 ILVADGTIFQGT
-769 WKFQGWKRSDNNQI
+769 WTFQGWKRSDNGQI
-783 VNAEADFT
+783 VHADVHAGDDFT

-799 TAQWEFT
+799 TAQWEFK
-806 PNVYTVQYD
+806 PNVYTVKYD
-815 LNNDSSTEEPPAGH
+815 LNDGSGTVPEAHTSYAYTELN
-829 DSYTYPEIEGK
+829 GK
-840 TGVDTSK
+840 GGAEKPD
-847 SGIPFGASLTVQNFT
+847 GIPFGASLTVQKFT
-862 GTAPDG
+862 GTAPKG
-868 KYFAGW
+868 QYFAGW
-874 GLARD
+874 GLIPDGPVA
-879 ATALY
+879 Y
-884 EPGQSVNNKS
+884 KPGQKVSNVS
-894 LEVEHSGDTITL
+894 LGIAEDGATVTL
-906 YAIYKDIGTVTVEF
+906 YAIYADVKTITVEFQGNNPQWGTVTPRSGSFTVT
-920 AGNDANGGSVDV
+920 GSVTGDDV
-932 HEGSFS
+932 ISKAEPS
-938 ETNGTLSGKEVQSVA
+938 
-953 TAKPGYH
+953 PGYH
-960 FTGWKCE
+960 FVKWTKGAKQVSDDQ
-967 INENKTETETLTV
+967 TLTV
-980 TLGQV
+980 RSSDFAEDQAGHTFV
-985 QTLFKEHPNQRVFR
+985 YVAH
-999 FTAQFEPNSFKVQ
+999 FEPNRFTVH
-1012 FNQNTTDTVTGTM
+1012 FDQNTTDTAVTGIM
-1025 TSQTFQYAEAGDAYL
+1025 ADQKFQYAEAENAYL
-1040 NPNAFVR
+1040 RPNAFVR
-1047 PGYRFLGWSEEA
+1047 PGYRFLGWSEKA

-1067 DKAKFLGVTHYQ
+1067 DEAKFQGVPAKN
-1079 GKEITDDA
+1079 GA
-1087 TITLYAQ
+1087 TVTLYAQ
-1094 WEKLPDITIDYTPFP
+1094 WQAYSSVTIRYTAFP
-1109 EDLGTVTLNT
+1109 NDLGTVILNKEGQT
-1119 AQAKEPSE
+1119 ASAATE
-1127 EELAPQS
+1127 
-1134 IYTVSETGSPD
+1134 ETGSPD
-1145 HQVHSFQGATAQ
+1145 PALQAIVGATATTVS
-1157 PKDGCTFKGWYDQ
+1157 GSVFEGWYDQ
-1170 NKNQCSTAQSFVPQA
+1170 H
-1185 GTDNLYQSG
+1185 GTLLSKEPKYEPMPMPINGLYEGG
-1194 SYVAVFEAQQYTLR
+1194 SYVAHFHAQQYTIR

-1236 TRAGYGFLG
+1236 TWAGYDFLG

-1250 DGKVVY
+1250 DGGVVY
-1256 HDQQSLSITQ
+1256 NDQQSLSITQ
-1266 NTTLYAVWK
+1266 DTTLYAVWK

-1296 EKPDETPPSTLNDTD
+1296 EKPDETPPTTLNDTD

-1345 KARDANLTDRSPY
+1345 EARDANLTDRSPY
-1358 PDVSAGAWYNK
+1358 PDVSAGDWYNK

-1504 DRKSNGYETQTK
+1504 DRKSDGYETQTK

>member
-1 MSTNPLP
+1 MSANPLP

-21 LSLVPMS
+21 LSLAPMS
-28 ALATGDSDSDPNTV
+28 ALAEGDPSSDPNRV
-42 DNAIVNGSFEQ
+42 DNAIVNGSFEEPGQ
-53 FEQLDQ
+53 TELR
-59 ETGTAPQ
+59 APQ
-66 LKAEK
+66 LDAET
-71 VPGWSTTATDRL
+71 VPGWSTTATDQK
-83 IEFGVNIGTSSAP
+83 IELGAQIGAACP
-96 QLSGNDKSIPDG
+96 AQLDHLSDKSIPDG
-108 NQFAELN
+108 KQIAELN
-115 ADETS
+115 ADEVS

-132 IYEWGLSHRGRMGTD
+132 IYEWGLSHRGRARTD
-147 TMALIIGPKQANA
+147 TMALIIGPQQANA

-168 NGQDQFMRLTDW
+168 NGQDQFMRLTAW
-180 VQRNAQTLGVTVPT
+180 VQRNAKTLGVTVPT

-215 NNPGSESPFSTAPS
+215 NNPGNESPFSTAPS

-235 WSVWIIATGNRSWG
+235 WSVWIIATGYQSWG
-249 NYGTHNRNYNPLKG
+249 SYGTHDPTYDPLQG

-278 NETTFAFCSYAG
+278 KETTFAFCSYSSSG
-290 ATSDK
+290 SGGLTV
-295 TLGNLLDNITFSLYH
+295 GNLLDNITFSLYH

-325 AEIQGTTKTVSFSD
+325 AEIQGATQTVDFSD
-339 KNAISVPVRNNR
+339 KNAIDVPVRNNR

-370 AYITQHS
+370 AYITQHR
-377 TDGSSTK
+377 TDGSFTE
-384 FVDKSEWRAN
+384 FVDKSKWTPN
-394 GTSYTYT
+394 GTTYTYT

-421 YDANGGDKYVHTPD
+421 YDANGGDRYVHTRG

-440 DVVSFAADTKRTEYT
+440 DVVSFAAGTGQTSYT
-455 SHAATASQKNGWV
+455 SHEATASQKKGWV

-474 ARAGAEERVLPE
+474 ARAGNGLVLPAE
-486 VHTVSYANGVF
+486 HKVSYDAENHTF
-497 TFTYKNGTETKETR
+497 TFTTYADGDKTTTETLNAN
-511 ITTDGVALLAQWKWQ
+511 GVALLAQWKWQ

-543 ACGTIT
+543 DCGTIT
-549 KDDSDASVKTYNAAT
+549 KDDSSDPVKNYNAAT
-564 GEKVTVTAKA
+564 GEQVTVTAKA

-592 LVSKEQTY
+592 LVSQEQTY
-600 TYTVGKQGVQ
+600 AYTVGKQGVQ
-610 TVYARFAQTYTITY
+610 TVYARFAKTYTITY
-624 TWDES
+624 TWDTNNS
-629 DNKPTDQI
+629 PTGQT
-637 APAPGTA
+637 APAPDTA
-644 TEGTTYPLSVPQQT
+644 TEGTTYPLSQTFVPQQT

-663 VNDVPGHWLFQ
+663 VNGVPGHWLFQ

-679 GGTGY
+679 GGKDY
-684 LGQEIANVTRN
+684 LGQEIASVTKD
-695 YILVGSWDFIPNAQY
+695 YTLVGSWDFIPNNRY
-710 DLSYSMGDTEHC
+710 RLTYNVGDHTTN

-727 GLGSIPSSRH
+727 LGAVVQSNPLH
-737 YAGDTV
+737 YYQEKV

-752 EKEKT
+752 AAENT
-757 ILVAKGTTFQGT
+757 ILAANGTTFQGT
-769 WKFQGWKRSDNNQI
+769 WTFQGWKRSDNDKI
-783 VNAEADFT
+783 VNEKAEFT
-791 MPNQNLTL
+791 MPNHDLTL
-799 TAQWEFT
+799 TAQWTFK
-806 PNVYTVQYD
+806 PNTYKVEYNLNGGSGTAPEEQTYAYTELAD
-815 LNNDSSTEEPPAGH
+815 KDGAEKPN
-829 DSYTYPEIEGK
+829 
-840 TGVDTSK
+840 
-847 SGIPFGASLTVQNFT
+847 GIPFGASLTVQNFT

-868 KYFAGW
+868 KKYFAGW
-874 GLARD
+874 GLQRD

-884 EPGQSVNNKS
+884 EPGQRVNNKS
-894 LEVEHSGDTITL
+894 LKVTTNGDTITL

-920 AGNDANGGSVDV
+920 AGNDANRGSVSV
-932 HEGSFS
+932 RQGSFS
-938 ETNGTLSGKEVQSVA
+938 EINGTLSGATVKSEA

-967 INENKTETETLTV
+967 TSKGTTGTGTLEV
-980 TLGQV
+980 TASQV
-985 QTLFKEHPNQRVFR
+985 QTLFAAHPEQRVFR
-999 FTAQFEPNSFKVQ
+999 FTAQFEPNQFTVQ
-1012 FNQNTTDTVTGTM
+1012 FQKNADDATGSM
-1025 TSQTFQYAEAGDAYL
+1025 EDQIFHYAAGGDAYL

-1047 PGYRFLGWSEEA
+1047 PGYRFLGWSETA

-1079 GKEITDDA
+1079 GNEITDDA

-1127 EELAPQS
+1127 EDLVPHS

-1145 HQVHSFQGATAQ
+1145 RQVHSFQGATAQ

-1208 FDANGGEGTMGD
+1208 FNANGGEGTMGD

-1236 TRAGYGFLG
+1236 TRAGYDFLG

-1250 DGKVVY
+1250 DGKVEY

-1266 NTTLYAVWK
+1266 DTTLYAVWK

-1281 GSGGGHHNSGSGGTQ
+1281 GSGGGHHTSGSGTQ
-1296 EKPDETPPSTLNDTD
+1296 EKPDETPPTTLNDTD

-1345 KARDANLTDRSPY
+1345 EARDANLTDRSPY

-1369 AIATLSRMGILSGYE
+1369 AVATLSRMGILSGYE
-1384 DGSFRPNATVTRAE
+1384 DGRFRPNATVTRAE

-1504 DRKSNGYETQTK
+1504 DRKSDGYETQTK

>member
-1 MSTNPLP
+1 MSANPLP

-28 ALATGDSDSDPNTV
+28 ALAEGDPSSDPNTNTA
-42 DNAIVNGSFEQ
+42 DNAILNGSFEQ
-53 FEQLDQ
+53 PGQTDK
-59 ETGTAPQ
+59 APQ
-66 LKAEK
+66 LNY
-71 VPGWSTTATDRL
+71 VPGWSTTATDHL
-83 IEFGVNIGTSSAP
+83 IEFGVNTQTSSAP

-115 ADETS
+115 ADEVS

-126 STVGGH
+126 STVDGH

-147 TMALIIGPKQANA
+147 TMALIIGPKQDNA
-160 PAKPDEDE
+160 PAKPDKNE

-180 VQRNAQTLGVTVPT
+180 VKRNAATLGVTVPT

-215 NNPGSESPFSTAPS
+215 NNTGSESPFSTAPS

-235 WSVWIIATGNRSWG
+235 WSVWIIATGNQSWG
-249 NYGTHNRNYNPLKG
+249 SYGTHNRNYNPLKG

-273 VPVGQ
+273 VPAGQ
-278 NETTFAFCSYAG
+278 NETTFAFCSYAV
-290 ATSDK
+290 ATSNK

-310 NVTFTTTAGGEGTVS
+310 NVTFTTTAGGQGTVG
-325 AEIQGTTKTVSFSD
+325 AEIQGTTKTVDFSD
-339 KNAISVPVRNNR
+339 KNAINVPVRNKR
-351 QMILTAPATAD
+351 QMTLTAPATAA
-362 SGVTTFVG
+362 SGATFVG

-377 TDGSSTK
+377 TSGSSTE

-401 GTVTAPTDVVL
+401 GTVIAPTDVVL

-421 YDANGGDKYVHTPD
+421 YDANGGDRYVHTPG

-440 DVVSFAADTKRTEYT
+440 DVVSFATDTGPYT
-455 SHAATASQKNGWV
+455 SHEAIASQKTGWV
-468 FDGWLL
+468 FAGWLL
-474 ARAGAEERVLPE
+474 ARAGNGLVLPAK
-486 VHTVSYANGVF
+486 HTVSYANGTF
-497 TFTYKNGTETKETR
+497 TFTDETGQTR
-511 ITTDGVALLAQWKWQ
+511 AEIKADGVALLAQWRWR

-531 QLQQGDTVTDTD
+531 QLQQGDTVKDD
-543 ACGTIT
+543 KACGTIT
-549 KDDSDASVKTYNAAT
+549 KDDDSVETYNAAT
-564 GEKVTVTAKA
+564 GERVTVTANA

-592 LVSKEQTY
+592 LVSQEQTY
-600 TYTVGKQGVQ
+600 TYTVGRQDVQ
-610 TVYARFAQTYTITY
+610 TVYARFAKTYTITY
-624 TWDES
+624 AWDAS
-629 DNKPTDQI
+629 NSPTDQTI
-637 APAPGTA
+637 PKAGTA
-644 TEGTTYPLSVPQQT
+644 TAGTTYPLPQTFVRGQT
-658 TVSAT
+658 TC
-663 VNDVPGHWLFQ
+663 PGSQNNIPGNWVFQ
-674 GWKEQ
+674 GWKRDGQ
-679 GGTGY
+679 GEV
-684 LGQEIANVTRN
+684 LGAEIAHVQENMH
-695 YILVGSWDFIPNAQY
+695 LVGSWSFIPNAQY
-710 DLSYSMGDTEHC
+710 DLSYSMGDTKHC

-727 GLGSIPSSRH
+727 GLRSIPPSRH
-737 YAGDTV
+737 YAEDTV
-743 TSAAAPTIP
+743 TSAAAPKIP
-752 EKEKT
+752 AEEET
-757 ILVAKGTTFQGT
+757 ILATNETIFQGI
-769 WKFQGWKRSDNNQI
+769 WKFQGWKRSDNDRI
-783 VNAEADFT
+783 VDAGDDFT
-791 MPNQNLTL
+791 MPNHDLTL

-806 PNVYTVQYD
+806 PNVYTVQYN
-815 LNNDSSTEEPPAGH
+815 LNEGSGTAPAPHTSYAYTELN
-829 DSYTYPEIEGK
+829 GK
-840 TGVDTSK
+840 DGAETPDN
-847 SGIPFGASLTVQNFT
+847 GIPFGASVQLRDFT
-862 GTAPDG
+862 GTPPPG
-868 KYFAGW
+868 QYFAGW
-874 GLARD
+874 GLRRD

-894 LEVEHSGDTITL
+894 LEVKTSRDTITL

-920 AGNDANGGSVDV
+920 AGNDANRGSVNV
-932 HEGSFS
+932 RQGSFS
-938 ETNGTLSGKEVQSVA
+938 EIKGTLSGDTVQSAA

-960 FTGWKCE
+960 FTSWKCE
-967 INENKTETETLTV
+967 TSGYTTKTETLTV
-980 TLGQV
+980 TLDQV

-999 FTAQFEPNSFKVQ
+999 FTAQFEPNCFTVQ
-1012 FNQNTTDTVTGTM
+1012 YNANGGKGTM
-1025 TSQTFQYAEAGDAYL
+1025 DDQTFQYAEAGNAYL
-1040 NPNAFVR
+1040 KQNAFVR
-1047 PGYRFLGWSEEA
+1047 PGYRFLGWSEKA

-1067 DKAKFLGVTHYQ
+1067 DQAKFQGVTHYQ
-1079 GKEITDDA
+1079 ETEITDGA
-1087 TITLYAQ
+1087 TIILYAQ

-1109 EDLGTVTLNT
+1109 EDLGTVTLNP
-1119 AQAKEPSE
+1119 AEGPSKEALS
-1127 EELAPQS
+1127 PQS

-1145 HQVHSFQGATAQ
+1145 RQVHRFQGATAK

-1170 NKNQCSTAQSFVPQA
+1170 NKNQCSTDQNFVPQA

-1208 FDANGGEGTMGD
+1208 FNANGGEGTMED

-1236 TRAGYGFLG
+1236 TRAGYDFLG

-1250 DGKVVY
+1250 DGNVAY

-1266 NTTLYAVWK
+1266 DTTLYAVWK

-1296 EKPDETPPSTLNDTD
+1296 EKPDETPPTTLNDTD

-1345 KARDANLTDRSPY
+1345 EARDANLTDRSPY

-1504 DRKSNGYETQTK
+1504 DRKSDGYETQTK

>member
-1 MSTNPLP
+1 MSANPLP

-21 LSLVPMS
+21 LSLAPMS
-28 ALATGDSDSDPNTV
+28 ALAEGDPSSDPNRV
-42 DNAIVNGSFEQ
+42 DNAIVNGSFEEPGQ
-53 FEQLDQ
+53 TELR
-59 ETGTAPQ
+59 APQ
-66 LKAEK
+66 LDAET
-71 VPGWSTTATDRL
+71 VPGWSTTATDQK
-83 IEFGVNIGTSSAP
+83 IELGAQIGAACP
-96 QLSGNDKSIPDG
+96 AQLDHLSDKSIPDG
-108 NQFAELN
+108 KQIAELN
-115 ADETS
+115 ADEVS

-132 IYEWGLSHRGRMGTD
+132 IYEWGLSHRGRARTD
-147 TMALIIGPKQANA
+147 TMALIIGPQQANA

-168 NGQDQFMRLTDW
+168 NGQDQFMRLTAW
-180 VQRNAQTLGVTVPT
+180 VQRNAKTLGVTVPT

-215 NNPGSESPFSTAPS
+215 NNPGNESPFSTAPS

-235 WSVWIIATGNRSWG
+235 WSVWIIATGYQSWG
-249 NYGTHNRNYNPLKG
+249 SYGTHNPVYDPLQG

-278 NETTFAFCSYAG
+278 NETTFAFCSYSSSG
-290 ATSDK
+290 SGGLTV
-295 TLGNLLDNITFSLYH
+295 GNLLDNITFSLYH
-310 NVTFTTTAGGEGTVS
+310 NVTFTTTAGGQGTVS
-325 AEIQGTTKTVSFSD
+325 AEIQGTTQTVDFSD
-339 KNAISVPVRNNR
+339 KNAIDVPVRHNR
-351 QMILTAPATAD
+351 EMTLTAPATAA
-362 SGVTTFVG
+362 SGATFVG
-370 AYITQHS
+370 AYITRHS
-377 TDGSSTK
+377 TSGSSTE
-384 FVDKSEWRAN
+384 FVDKSDTNRWTLNE
-394 GTSYTYT
+394 TTDTYTYT

-412 VFVRSPAVT
+412 VFVQSPAVT
-421 YDANGGDKYVHTPD
+421 YDANGGDRYVHTPG
-435 AKEPT
+435 AQEPT
-440 DVVSFAADTKRTEYT
+440 DVVSFAAGTESYT
-455 SHAATASQKNGWV
+455 SHAATASQQIGWV

-474 ARAGAEERVLPE
+474 ARAGKEERVLPA
-486 VHTVSYANGVF
+486 VHTVSYANGTF
-497 TFTYKNGTETKETR
+497 TFKDETGQTR
-511 ITTDGVALLAQWKWQ
+511 AEIEADGVALLAQWRWQ

-531 QLQQGDTVTDTD
+531 QLQQGNTATDDD

-549 KDDSDASVKTYNAAT
+549 KDNSSDPVKTYNAAT
-564 GEKVTVTAKA
+564 GEQVTVTANAKP
-574 NSGYAFLGWYRT
+574 GYAFLGWYRT

-592 LVSKEQTY
+592 LVSQEKTY
-600 TYTVGKQGVQ
+600 AYTVGKQGVQ
-610 TVYARFAQTYTITY
+610 TVYARFAKTYTITY
-624 TWDES
+624 AWDAS
-629 DNKPTDQI
+629 NSPTDQTI
-637 APAPGTA
+637 PETGTA
-644 TEGTTYPLSVPQQT
+644 TAGMTYPLPQTFVKGQT
-658 TVSAT
+658 TC
-663 VNDVPGHWLFQ
+663 PGSKNGIPGNWVFQ
-674 GWKEQ
+674 GWKKDGKGEV
-679 GGTGY
+679 
-684 LGQEIANVTRN
+684 LGAEIANVREDMH
-695 YILVGSWDFIPNAQY
+695 LVGSWDFIPNAQY

-727 GLGSIPSSRH
+727 GLGSIASSRH
-737 YAGDTV
+737 YAGATV

-752 EKEKT
+752 AEQKT
-757 ILVAKGTTFQGT
+757 ILVANGTTFQGI
-769 WKFQGWKRSDNNQI
+769 WKFKGWKRSDTGGT
-783 VNAEADFT
+783 AETSFS
-791 MPNQNLTL
+791 MPNHHLTL

-815 LNNDSSTEEPPAGH
+815 LNNDSSTEKPPASH

-840 TGVDTSK
+840 TGVIADK
-847 SGIPFGASLTVQNFT
+847 PGIPFGAGLTVRDFT
-862 GTAPDG
+862 GTTPEG

-874 GLARD
+874 GLQRD

-884 EPGQSVNNKS
+884 EPGQRVNNES
-894 LEVEHSGDTITL
+894 LEVKNSGDTITL

-920 AGNDANGGSVDV
+920 AGNDATRGSVSV
-932 HEGSFS
+932 RQGSFS
-938 ETNGTLSGKEVQSVA
+938 ERNGTLSGNTVKSEA

-960 FTGWKCE
+960 FTGWTCE
-967 INENKTETETLTV
+967 TSGHTTSTETLCEV
-980 TLGQV
+980 TANQV
-985 QTLFKEHPNQRVFR
+985 QTLFTAHPEQRVFR
-999 FTAQFEPNSFKVQ
+999 FTAQFEPNQFTVQ
-1012 FNQNTTDTVTGTM
+1012 FEKNADNVTGNM
-1025 TSQTFQYAEAGDAYL
+1025 ASQTFKYAAAGDAYL

-1047 PGYRFLGWSEEA
+1047 PGYRFLGWSE
-1059 DGTGTSYA
+1059 TSGDQAVVYA
-1067 DKAKFLGVTHYQ
+1067 DQAKFLGVPANN
-1079 GKEITDDA
+1079 GA
-1087 TITLYAQ
+1087 TVTLYAQ
-1094 WEKLPDITIDYTPFP
+1094 WKEYSPVTIRYTAFP
-1109 EDLGTVTLNT
+1109 NDLGRVTLNKEGQT
-1119 AQAKEPSE
+1119 ASAATQ
-1127 EELAPQS
+1127 
-1134 IYTVSETGSPD
+1134 ETGSPD
-1145 HQVHSFQGATAQ
+1145 PALQEIVGATATTA
-1157 PKDGCTFKGWYDQ
+1157 PGSVFEGWYDQ
-1170 NKNQCSTAQSFVPQA
+1170 K
-1185 GTDNLYQSG
+1185 GNLISKEPKYEPTPVNNGLYEGG
-1194 SYVAVFEAQQYTLR
+1194 SYVAHFHAQQYTLR
-1208 FDANGGEGTMGD
+1208 FNANGGEGTMGD

-1236 TRAGYGFLG
+1236 TRAGYDFLG

-1250 DGKVVY
+1250 DGNVVY

-1266 NTTLYAVWK
+1266 DTTLYAVWK

-1281 GSGGGHHNSGSGGTQ
+1281 GSGGGHHNSGGTQ
-1296 EKPDETPPSTLNDTD
+1296 EKPDETPPTTLNDTD

-1345 KARDANLTDRSPY
+1345 EARDANLTDRSPY
-1358 PDVSAGAWYNK
+1358 PDVSAGDWYNK

-1504 DRKSNGYETQTK
+1504 DRKSDGYETQTK

>member
-1 MSTNPLP
+1 MSANPLP

-21 LSLVPMS
+21 LSLVPIS
-28 ALATGDSDSDPNTV
+28 ALAAGDLNSDPNTA

-53 FEQLDQ
+53 PAQ
-59 ETGTAPQ
+59 ETMLAPQ
-66 LKAEK
+66 LDAQI
-71 VPGWSTTATDRL
+71 VDGWSTTATNDK
-83 IEFGVNIGTSSAP
+83 IEFGVNIGRSSAP
-96 QLSGNDKSIPDG
+96 QLWGTDRSIPDG

-115 ADETS
+115 ANEVS

-132 IYEWGLSHRGRMGTD
+132 IYEWGLSHRGREGKD

-180 VQRNAQTLGVTVPT
+180 VQRNAETLGVTVPR

-235 WSVWIIATGNRSWG
+235 WSVWIIATGNQSWG
-249 NYGTHNRNYNPLKG
+249 SYGTHDPIYDPLKG

-310 NVTFTTTAGGEGTVS
+310 NVTFTTTAGGQGTVS

-339 KNAISVPVRNNR
+339 KNAINVPVRNNR
-351 QMILTAPATAD
+351 QMTLTAPATAV
-362 SGVTTFVG
+362 SGATFVG
-370 AYITQHS
+370 AYITRHS
-377 TDGSSTK
+377 TSGSSTE
-384 FVDKSEWRAN
+384 FVDKSNESKWKLN
-394 GTSYTYT
+394 GTTYTYT

-440 DVVSFAADTKRTEYT
+440 DVVSFATDTGPYT
-455 SHAATASQKNGWV
+455 SHEAIASQKTGWV
-468 FDGWLL
+468 FAGWLL
-474 ARAGAEERVLPE
+474 ARAGNGLVLPAK
-486 VHTVSYANGVF
+486 HTVSYANGTF
-497 TFTYKNGTETKETR
+497 TFTDETGQTR
-511 ITTDGVALLAQWKWQ
+511 AEIEADGVALLAQWRWR

-531 QLQQGDTVTDTD
+531 QLQQGDTVKDD
-543 ACGTIT
+543 KACGTIT
-549 KDDSDASVKTYNAAT
+549 KDDSSDPVETYDAAT
-564 GEKVTVTAKA
+564 GERVTVTATA

-624 TWDES
+624 TWDTS
-629 DNKPTDQI
+629 NSPTGQTI
-637 APAPGTA
+637 PETGTA
-644 TEGTTYPLSVPQQT
+644 TAGMTYPLPQTFVKGQT
-658 TVSAT
+658 TC
-663 VNDVPGHWLFQ
+663 PGSKNGIPGNWVFQ
-674 GWKEQ
+674 GWKKDGKGEV
-679 GGTGY
+679 
-684 LGQEIANVTRN
+684 LGAEIANVREDMH
-695 YILVGSWDFIPNAQY
+695 LVGSWDFIPNAQY

-727 GLGSIPSSRH
+727 GLGSIASSRH
-737 YAGDTV
+737 YAEETV

-752 EKEKT
+752 AEQNT
-757 ILVAKGTTFQGT
+757 ILAAKGTIFQGT
-769 WKFQGWKRSDNNQI
+769 WTFQGWKRSDTGET
-783 VNAEADFT
+783 VSAEDSAEKNFS
-791 MPNQNLTL
+791 MPNQDLTL
-799 TAQWEFT
+799 TAQWKFT

-815 LNNDSSTEEPPAGH
+815 LNGGTGVPPAGH
-829 DSYTYPEIEGK
+829 DSYTYPEIKGK

-847 SGIPFGASLTVQNFT
+847 SGIPFGASVQLRDFL
-862 GTAPDG
+862 GTPPTG

-874 GLARD
+874 GLTPNGPVA
-879 ATALY
+879 Y
-884 EPGQSVNNKS
+884 EPEESVNNES
-894 LEVEHSGDTITL
+894 LKVTTSRNTITL
-906 YAIYKDIGTVTVEF
+906 YAIYKNIGTVTVEF
-920 AGNDANGGSVDV
+920 AENDANRGSVDV
-932 HEGSFS
+932 RQGSFS
-938 ETNGTLSGKEVQSVA
+938 ERNGTLSGDTAQGDTVKSVA

-967 INENKTETETLTV
+967 INGNTTDTKTLTV
-980 TLGQV
+980 SASQV
-985 QTLFKEHPNQRVFR
+985 QELFTKNQQQRVFR
-999 FTAQFEPNSFKVQ
+999 FTAQFEPNQFTVQ
-1012 FNQNTTDTVTGTM
+1012 FQKNADNATGSM
-1025 TSQTFQYAEAGDAYL
+1025 KDQTFQYAAGGDAYL

-1047 PGYRFLGWSEEA
+1047 PGYRFLGWSE
-1059 DGTGTSYA
+1059 TSGKQNVVYA
-1067 DKAKFLGVTHYQ
+1067 DKAKFQGVPAEN
-1079 GKEITDDA
+1079 KA
-1087 TITLYAQ
+1087 VVTLYAQ
-1094 WEKLPDITIDYTPFP
+1094 WQAYSPVTIRYTAVPNN
-1109 EDLGTVTLNT
+1109 LGTVTLNKEGQT
-1119 AQAKEPSE
+1119 ASAATE
-1127 EELAPQS
+1127 
-1134 IYTVSETGSPD
+1134 ETGSPD
-1145 HQVHSFQGATAQ
+1145 PALQAIVGATATTVS
-1157 PKDGCTFKGWYDQ
+1157 GSVFEGWYDQ
-1170 NKNQCSTAQSFVPQA
+1170 Y
-1185 GTDNLYQSG
+1185 GTLLSKAPNYKPRLVNDLYEGG
-1194 SYVAVFEAQQYTLR
+1194 SYVAYFHAQQYTLH
-1208 FDANGGEGTMGD
+1208 FNANGGEGTMGD

-1236 TRAGYGFLG
+1236 TRAGYDFLG

-1250 DGKVVY
+1250 DGGVAY

-1266 NTTLYAVWK
+1266 DTTLYAVWK

-1281 GSGGGHHNSGSGGTQ
+1281 GSGGGHHNSGGTQ
-1296 EKPDETPPSTLNDTD
+1296 EKPDETPPTTLNDTD

-1345 KARDANLTDRSPY
+1345 EARDANLTDRSPY

-1504 DRKSNGYETQTK
+1504 DRKSDGYETQTK
-1516 ILPPRDW
+1516 LLPPRDW

>member
-1 MSTNPLP
+1 MSANPLP

-28 ALATGDSDSDPNTV
+28 ALAEGDPSSDPNTNTA
-42 DNAIVNGSFEQ
+42 DNAILNGSFEQ
-53 FEQLDQ
+53 PGQTDK
-59 ETGTAPQ
+59 APQ
-66 LKAEK
+66 LNY
-71 VPGWSTTATDRL
+71 VPGWSTTATDHL
-83 IEFGVNIGTSSAP
+83 IEFGVNTQTSSAP

-115 ADETS
+115 ADEVS

-126 STVGGH
+126 STVDGH

-147 TMALIIGPKQANA
+147 TMALIIGPKQDNA
-160 PAKPDEDE
+160 PAKPDKNE

-180 VQRNAQTLGVTVPT
+180 VKRNAATLGVTVPT

-215 NNPGSESPFSTAPS
+215 NNTGSESPFSTAPS

-235 WSVWIIATGNRSWG
+235 WSVWIIATGNQSWG
-249 NYGTHNRNYNPLKG
+249 SYGTHNRNYNPLKG

-273 VPVGQ
+273 VPAGQ

-290 ATSDK
+290 ATNNK

-310 NVTFTTTAGGEGTVS
+310 NVTFTTTAGGQGTVG
-325 AEIQGTTKTVSFSD
+325 AEIQGTTKTVDFSD
-339 KNAISVPVRNNR
+339 KNAINVPVRNKR
-351 QMILTAPATAD
+351 QMTLTAPATAA
-362 SGVTTFVG
+362 SGATFVG
-370 AYITQHS
+370 AYITKHS
-377 TDGSSTK
+377 TSGSSTE
-384 FVDKSEWRAN
+384 FVDKSDKSKWTLN
-394 GTSYTYT
+394 GTNYTYT
-401 GTVTAPTDVVL
+401 GTVTVPTDVVL
-412 VFVRSPAVT
+412 VFVQSPAVT
-421 YDANGGDKYVHTPD
+421 YDANGGDRYVHTPG
-435 AKEPT
+435 AQEPT
-440 DVVSFAADTKRTEYT
+440 DVVSFAADTKPYT
-455 SHAATASQKNGWV
+455 SHKATASQKKGWV

-474 ARAGAEERVLPE
+474 ARAEDGERVLPAK
-486 VHTVSYANGVF
+486 HTVSYANGVF
-497 TFTYKNGTETKETR
+497 TFTYQDGTETKETP
-511 ITTDGVALLAQWKWQ
+511 ITANGVALLAQWRWR

-531 QLQQGDTVTDTD
+531 QLQKGDTVTDD
-543 ACGTIT
+543 GDCGTIKIK
-549 KDDSDASVKTYNAAT
+549 KDDSDVPVKTYDAAT
-564 GEKVTVTAKA
+564 GEQVTVTANA

-592 LVSKEQTY
+592 LVSQEQTY
-600 TYTVGKQGVQ
+600 AYTVGKQGVQ

-624 TWDES
+624 TWDTS
-629 DNKPTDQI
+629 NSPTDQTL
-637 APAPGTA
+637 PAQGTA
-644 TEGTTYPLSVPQQT
+644 TAGTTYPLSVPQQT

-679 GGTGY
+679 GGTEY
-684 LGQEIANVTRN
+684 LGREIANVTRN
-695 YILVGSWDFIPNAQY
+695 YTLVGSWDFIPNAQY

-752 EKEKT
+752 AEQNT
-757 ILVAKGTTFQGT
+757 ILAAKGTIFQGT
-769 WKFQGWKRSDNNQI
+769 WTFQGWKRSDTGET
-783 VNAEADFT
+783 VSAENSAEKNFS
-791 MPNQNLTL
+791 MPNQDLTL
-799 TAQWEFT
+799 TAQWKFT
-806 PNVYTVQYD
+806 PNVYTVKYD
-815 LNNDSSTEEPPAGH
+815 LNKGSGTVPEAHTSYEYTELN
-829 DSYTYPEIEGK
+829 GK
-840 TGVDTSK
+840 DGAEK
-847 SGIPFGASLTVQNFT
+847 PSGIPFGASLIVQNFT

-868 KYFAGW
+868 TYFAGW
-874 GLARD
+874 GRTPDGPVA
-879 ATALY
+879 Y
-884 EPGQSVNNKS
+884 EPGEDVSNAS
-894 LEVEHSGDTITL
+894 LGITEKNATVTL
-906 YAIYKDIGTVTVEF
+906 YAIYAEEQTITVEF
-920 AGNDANGGSVDV
+920 QGNNPQWGAVTPRS
-932 HEGSFS
+932 GSF
-938 ETNGTLSGKEVQSVA
+938 TVKESVA
-953 TAKPGYH
+953 GGDVTSTAKPSPGYH
-960 FTGWKCE
+960 FVKWTKDGE
-967 INENKTETETLTV
+967 RVSTDDPTLTIRSSQFDTDQAGKTFV
-980 TLGQV
+980 YV
-985 QTLFKEHPNQRVFR
+985 AH
-999 FTAQFEPNSFKVQ
+999 FEPNRFTVQ
-1012 FNQNTTDTVTGTM
+1012 FNQNTTDTAVTGTM
-1025 TSQTFQYAEAGDAYL
+1025 ADQKFQYAEAENAYL
-1040 NPNAFVR
+1040 RPNAFVR
-1047 PGYRFLGWSEEA
+1047 PGYRFLGWSE
-1059 DGTGTSYA
+1059 TSGDQAVVYA
-1067 DKAKFLGVTHYQ
+1067 DQAKFLGVPANN
-1079 GKEITDDA
+1079 GA
-1087 TITLYAQ
+1087 TVTLYAQ
-1094 WEKLPDITIDYTPFP
+1094 WKEYSPVTIRYTAFP
-1109 EDLGTVTLNT
+1109 NDLGRVTLNKEGQT
-1119 AQAKEPSE
+1119 ASAATQ
-1127 EELAPQS
+1127 
-1134 IYTVSETGSPD
+1134 ETGSPD
-1145 HQVHSFQGATAQ
+1145 PALQEIVGATATTA
-1157 PKDGCTFKGWYDQ
+1157 PGSVFEGWYDQ
-1170 NKNQCSTAQSFVPQA
+1170 K
-1185 GTDNLYQSG
+1185 GNLISKEPKYEPTPVNNGLYEGG
-1194 SYVAVFEAQQYTLR
+1194 SYVAHFHAQQYTLR
-1208 FDANGGEGTMGD
+1208 FNANGGEGTMGD

-1236 TRAGYGFLG
+1236 TRSGYAFLG

-1266 NTTLYAVWK
+1266 DTTLYAVWK

-1281 GSGGGHHNSGSGGTQ
+1281 GSNGGHHNSGSGTQ
-1296 EKPDETPPSTLNDTD
+1296 EKPDETPPTTLNDTD

-1331 RAEAATVFFRLLTD
+1331 RAEAATAFFRLLTD
-1345 KARDANLTDRSPY
+1345 EARDANLTDRSPY

-1516 ILPPRDW
+1516 LLPPRDW

>member
-1 MSTNPLP
+1 MSANPLP

-28 ALATGDSDSDPNTV
+28 ALATGDLGSAPNNPNTA
-42 DNAIVNGSFEQ
+42 DNAIVNGSFE
-53 FEQLDQ
+53 EPAQ
-59 ETGTAPQ
+59 ETMLAPQ
-66 LKAEK
+66 LDAKK
-71 VPGWSTTATDRL
+71 VDGWSTTAKGQL
-83 IEFGVNIGTSSAP
+83 IEFGVNIGKSSAP
-96 QLSGNDKSIPDG
+96 QLSGSDTRIPDG

-115 ADETS
+115 ANEVS

-126 STVGGH
+126 RTVSGH
-132 IYEWGLSHRGRMGTD
+132 IYEWGLSHRGRAGTD
-147 TMALIIGPKQANA
+147 TMALIIGPQQDID
-160 PAKPDEDE
+160 PAKPDE

-180 VQRNAQTLGVTVPT
+180 VKRNAKTLGVTVPT

-235 WSVWIIATGNRSWG
+235 WSVWIIATGNQSWG
-249 NYGTHNRNYNPLKG
+249 SYGTHNRNYNPLKG

-273 VPVGQ
+273 VPARQ
-278 NETTFAFCSYAG
+278 TETTFAFCSYAG

-310 NVTFTTTAGGEGTVS
+310 NVTFTTTAGGQGTVS
-325 AEIQGTTKTVSFSD
+325 AEIQGTTKTVDFSD
-339 KNAISVPVRNNR
+339 KNAIDVPVRHNR
-351 QMILTAPATAD
+351 EMTLTAPATAD
-362 SGVTTFVG
+362 SGATFVG
-370 AYITQHS
+370 AYITRHNTS
-377 TDGSSTK
+377 GSSTE
-384 FVDKSEWRAN
+384 FVDKSDTSKWTRN
-394 GTSYTYT
+394 GTTYTYT

-412 VFVRSPAVT
+412 VFVQSPAVT
-421 YDANGGDKYVHTPD
+421 YDANGGDRYVHTPG

-440 DVVSFAADTKRTEYT
+440 DVVSFAADTKPYT
-455 SHAATASQKNGWV
+455 SHKATASQKKGWV

-474 ARAGAEERVLPE
+474 ARAEDGERVLPAM
-486 VHTVSYANGVF
+486 HTVSYANGGF
-497 TFTYKNGTETKETR
+497 TFTYQDGTETKETP
-511 ITTDGVALLAQWKWQ
+511 ITANGVALLAQWRWQ
-526 QTFQT
+526 QTFRT
-531 QLQQGDTVTDTD
+531 QLQQGDTATDNSD
-543 ACGTIT
+543 CGTIKIK
-549 KDDSDASVKTYNAAT
+549 KDDSDVPVKTYDAAT
-564 GEKVTVTAKA
+564 GEQVTVTAKA
-574 NSGYAFLGWYRT
+574 NEGYAFLGWYRT

-592 LVSKEQTY
+592 LVSQEQTY
-600 TYTVGKQGVQ
+600 AYTVGKQGVQ
-610 TVYARFAQTYTITY
+610 TVYARFAKTYTITY
-624 TWDES
+624 AWDAS
-629 DNKPTDQI
+629 NSPTDQTI
-637 APAPGTA
+637 PETGTA
-644 TEGTTYPLSVPQQT
+644 TAGMTYPLPQTFVKGQT
-658 TVSAT
+658 TC
-663 VNDVPGHWLFQ
+663 PGSKNGIPGNWVFQ
-674 GWKEQ
+674 GWKKDGKGEV
-679 GGTGY
+679 
-684 LGQEIANVTRN
+684 LGAEIANVREDMH
-695 YILVGSWDFIPNAQY
+695 LVGSWDFIPNAQY

-727 GLGSIPSSRH
+727 GLGSIASSRH

-743 TSAAAPTIP
+743 TSAAKPTIP
-752 EKEKT
+752 AEEET
-757 ILVAKGTTFQGT
+757 ILATNKTTFQGI
-769 WKFQGWKRSDNNQI
+769 WEFQGWKRSDTGEI
-783 VNAEADFT
+783 VPADKSFF

-806 PNVYTVQYD
+806 PNTYKVEYHLNGGSGTVPEAHTSYAYTELAD
-815 LNNDSSTEEPPAGH
+815 KDGAKKP
-829 DSYTYPEIEGK
+829 K
-840 TGVDTSK
+840 
-847 SGIPFGASLTVQNFT
+847 GIPFGASVQLRDFL
-862 GTAPDG
+862 GAAPTEE

-874 GLARD
+874 GLKPGGPVAY
-879 ATALY
+879 A
-884 EPGQSVNNKS
+884 PGQNVSNTS
-894 LEVEHSGDTITL
+894 LGITKDDTTVTL
-906 YAIYKDIGTVTVEF
+906 YAIYAKKQTITVEFQGNNSQWGTVTPR
-920 AGNDANGGSVDV
+920 S
-932 HEGSFS
+932 GSF
-938 ETNGTLSGKEVQSVA
+938 TVTDSVA
-953 TAKPGYH
+953 GGDVTSTAEPSPGYH
-960 FTGWKCE
+960 FVKWTQDGKLVS
-967 INENKTETETLTV
+967 TEQTLTV
-980 TLGQV
+980 RSSDFTEGQAG
-985 QTLFKEHPNQRVFR
+985 QTFVYVAH
-999 FTAQFEPNSFKVQ
+999 FEPNRFTVH
-1012 FNQNTTDTVTGTM
+1012 FDQNTKDTVKGTM
-1025 TSQTFQYAEAGDAYL
+1025 ADQKFQYAEAENAYL
-1040 NPNAFVR
+1040 RPNAFVR
-1047 PGYRFLGWSEEA
+1047 PGYRFLGWSETE

-1067 DKAKFLGVTHYQ
+1067 DQAKLQGVTHYQ
-1079 GKEITDDA
+1079 GNEIINNA

-1109 EDLGTVTLNT
+1109 EDLGTVTLNP
-1119 AQAKEPSE
+1119 AQAEELSE
-1127 EELAPQS
+1127 EDLAPQS
-1134 IYTVSETGSPD
+1134 IYTVSEKGSPD
-1145 HQVHSFQGATAQ
+1145 RQVNRFQGATAQ

-1170 NKNQCSTAQSFVPQA
+1170 QENQCSKDLSFVPQA
-1185 GTDNLYQSG
+1185 GRDNLYQSG
-1194 SYVAVFEAQQYTLR
+1194 SYVAVFEAQKYNLH

-1236 TRAGYGFLG
+1236 TRAGHDFLG

-1250 DGKVVY
+1250 NGGVAY

-1266 NTTLYAVWK
+1266 DTTLYAVWK

-1281 GSGGGHHNSGSGGTQ
+1281 GSGGGHHNSGGTQ
-1296 EKPDETPPSTLNDTD
+1296 EKPDETPPTTLNDTD

-1345 KARDANLTDRSPY
+1345 EARDANLTDRSPY
-1358 PDVSAGAWYNK
+1358 PDVSAGDWYNK

-1504 DRKSNGYETQTK
+1504 DRKSDGYETQTK

>member
-1 MSTNPLP
+1 MSANPLP

-28 ALATGDSDSDPNTV
+28 ALAEGDPSSDPNRV
-42 DNAIVNGSFEQ
+42 DNAIVNGSFEKPGQ
-53 FEQLDQ
+53 TKML
-59 ETGTAPQ
+59 APQ
-66 LKAEK
+66 LEAQT
-71 VPGWSTTATDRL
+71 VPGWSTTATGHL
-83 IEFGVNIGTSSAP
+83 IEFGVNIGRSYAP
-96 QLSGNDKSIPDG
+96 QLWGSDKSIPNG

-115 ADETS
+115 ADEVS

-132 IYEWGLSHRGRMGTD
+132 IYEWGLSHRGRAGTD
-147 TMALIIGPKQANA
+147 IMALIIGPQQANA

-168 NGQDQFMRLTDW
+168 NGQDQFMRLTAW
-180 VQRNAQTLGVTVPT
+180 VQRNAQTLGVTVPR

-215 NNPGSESPFSTAPS
+215 NNTGNESPFSAAPS

-235 WSVWIIATGNRSWG
+235 WSVWIIATGNQSWG
-249 NYGTHNRNYNPLKG
+249 SYGTHNSAYDPLQG

-278 NETTFAFCSYAG
+278 NETTFAFCSYSSSG
-290 ATSDK
+290 SGGLTV
-295 TLGNLLDNITFSLYH
+295 GNLLDNITFSLYH

-325 AEIQGTTKTVSFSD
+325 AEIQGETKTETFSD
-339 KNAISVPVRNNR
+339 SNAIAVPVRNNR
-351 QMILTAPATAD
+351 QMTLTAPATAA
-362 SGVTTFVG
+362 SGATFVG
-370 AYITQHS
+370 AYITRHS
-377 TDGSSTK
+377 TDGSSTE
-384 FVDKSEWRAN
+384 FVDKSD
-394 GTSYTYT
+394 TSRWTLNETTDTYTYT

-421 YDANGGDKYVHTPD
+421 YDANGGDKYVHTRG

-468 FDGWLL
+468 FAGWLL
-474 ARAGAEERVLPE
+474 ARAGNEERVLPE
-486 VHTVSYANGVF
+486 EHKVSYANGVF
-497 TFTYKNGTETKETR
+497 TFTYKKGTETKETR
-511 ITTDGVALLAQWKWQ
+511 ITADGVALLAQWKWQ

-549 KDDSDASVKTYNAAT
+549 KNGQTANTYNAAT
-564 GEKVTVTAKA
+564 GEQVTVTANAKP
-574 NSGYAFLGWYRT
+574 GYAFLGWYRT

-592 LVSKEQTY
+592 LVSQEQTY
-600 TYTVGKQGVQ
+600 TYTVGRQGVQ

-624 TWDES
+624 AWDTS
-629 DNKPTDQI
+629 NSPTDQI
-637 APAPGTA
+637 PEAPEAGTA
-644 TEGTTYPLSVPQQT
+644 TEGTTYPLSQTFVPQQT

-663 VNDVPGHWLFQ
+663 VNGVPGHWLFQ
-674 GWKEQ
+674 GWKEKD
-679 GGTGY
+679 GTDY
-684 LGQEIANVTRN
+684 LGREIANVTRN
-695 YILVGSWDFIPNAQY
+695 YTLVGSWDFIPNAQY

-752 EKEKT
+752 AEQNT
-757 ILVAKGTTFQGT
+757 ILAAKGTIFQGT
-769 WKFQGWKRSDNNQI
+769 WTFQGWKRSDTGET
-783 VNAEADFT
+783 VSAENSAEKNFS
-791 MPNQNLTL
+791 MPNQDLTL
-799 TAQWEFT
+799 TAQWKFT
-806 PNVYTVQYD
+806 PNVYTVKYD
-815 LNNDSSTEEPPAGH
+815 LNKGSGTVPEAHTSYEYTELN
-829 DSYTYPEIEGK
+829 GK
-840 TGVDTSK
+840 DGAEK
-847 SGIPFGASLTVQNFT
+847 PSGIPFGASLIVQNFT

-868 KYFAGW
+868 TYFAGW
-874 GLARD
+874 GRTPDGPVA
-879 ATALY
+879 Y
-884 EPGQSVNNKS
+884 EPGEDVSNAS
-894 LEVEHSGDTITL
+894 LGITEKNATVTL
-906 YAIYKDIGTVTVEF
+906 YAIYAEEQTITVEF
-920 AGNDANGGSVDV
+920 QGNNPQWGAVTPRS
-932 HEGSFS
+932 GSFTVTDS
-938 ETNGTLSGKEVQSVA
+938 VSGNPVTS
-953 TAKPGYH
+953 TAKPSPGYH
-960 FTGWKCE
+960 FVEWTQDGKQVS
-967 INENKTETETLTV
+967 INPELTISAN
-980 TLGQV
+980 Q
-985 QTLFKEHPNQRVFR
+985 FKHTQAGHTFVYV
-999 FTAQFEPNSFKVQ
+999 AHFEPNRFTVH
-1012 FNQNTTDTVTGTM
+1012 FDQNTKDTVKGTM
-1025 TSQTFQYAEAGDAYL
+1025 ADQKFQYAEAENAYL
-1040 NPNAFVR
+1040 RPNAFVR
-1047 PGYRFLGWSEEA
+1047 PGYRFLGWSETE

-1067 DKAKFLGVTHYQ
+1067 DQAKFQGVPA
-1079 GKEITDDA
+1079 KNEAIVN
-1087 TITLYAQ
+1087 LYAQ
-1094 WEKLPDITIDYTPFP
+1094 WQEYSSVTIRYTAVPN
-1109 EDLGTVTLNT
+1109 DLGTVTLNKENQT
-1119 AQAKEPSE
+1119 ASAATQ
-1127 EELAPQS
+1127 
-1134 IYTVSETGSPD
+1134 ETGSPD
-1145 HQVHSFQGATAQ
+1145 PALQEIVGATATTAQ
-1157 PKDGCTFKGWYDQ
+1157 GSVFEGWYDQ
-1170 NKNQCSTAQSFVPQA
+1170 HGTRLSTDLQYKPTPVN
-1185 GTDNLYQSG
+1185 DLYEGG
-1194 SYVAVFEAQQYTLR
+1194 SYVAHFHAQQYPLR
-1208 FDANGGEGTMGD
+1208 FNANGGEGTMEN

-1236 TRAGYGFLG
+1236 TRSGYDFLG

-1250 DGKVVY
+1250 DGNVAY

-1266 NTTLYAVWK
+1266 DTTLYAVWK

-1281 GSGGGHHNSGSGGTQ
+1281 GSGGGHHNSGGTQ
-1296 EKPDETPPSTLNDTD
+1296 EKPDETPPTTLNDTD

-1345 KARDANLTDRSPY
+1345 EARDANLTDRSPY

-1504 DRKSNGYETQTK
+1504 DRKSDGYETQTK
-1516 ILPPRDW
+1516 LLPPRDW

>member
-1 MSTNPLP
+1 MSANSLP

-28 ALATGDSDSDPNTV
+28 ALVAEASNSDPNTA
-42 DNAIVNGSFEQ
+42 DNAIVNGSFELPVQ
-53 FEQLDQ
+53 TKLRAPHLD
-59 ETGTAPQ
+59 
-66 LKAEK
+66 AEK
-71 VPGWSTTATDRL
+71 VPGWSTTATGQK
-83 IEFGVNIGTSSAP
+83 IELGAQIGASCPA
-96 QLSGNDKSIPDG
+96 QLDYLSDKSIPDG
-108 NQFAELN
+108 KQIAELN
-115 ADETS
+115 ADEVS

-126 STVGGH
+126 STVSGH
-132 IYEWGLSHRGRMGTD
+132 IYEWGLSHRGRAGTD

-160 PAKPDEDE
+160 PAKPDK

-180 VQRNAQTLGVTVPT
+180 VKRNAETLGVTVPT

-205 KKFDENGGFL
+205 KKFDKNGGFL
-215 NNPGSESPFSTAPS
+215 NNPGNESPFNTAPS

-235 WSVWIIATGNRSWG
+235 WSVWIIATSYQSWG
-249 NYGTHNRNYNPLKG
+249 SYGTHNRNYNPLKG

-278 NETTFAFCSYAG
+278 KETTFAFCSYSSSG
-290 ATSDK
+290 SGGLTV
-295 TLGNLLDNITFSLYH
+295 GNLLDNITFSLYH
-310 NVTFTTTAGGEGTVS
+310 NVTFTTTAGGQGTVG
-325 AEIQGTTKTVSFSD
+325 AEIQGTTQTVDFSD
-339 KNAISVPVRNNR
+339 KNAIDVPVRNNR
-351 QMILTAPATAD
+351 QMTLTAPATVD
-362 SGVTTFVG
+362 SKATFVG
-370 AYITQHS
+370 AYITKHS
-377 TDGSSTK
+377 TDASSTE

-394 GTSYTYT
+394 GTTYTYT

-412 VFVRSPAVT
+412 VFVQSPAVT
-421 YDANGGDKYVHTPD
+421 YDANGGDRYVHTPG
-435 AKEPT
+435 AQEPT

-455 SHAATASQKNGWV
+455 SQAATASKKKGWV
-468 FDGWLL
+468 FAGWLL
-474 ARAGAEERVLPE
+474 ARAEDGGRVLPAK
-486 VHTVSYANGVF
+486 HTVSYDAEKHTF
-497 TFTYKNGTETKETR
+497 TFAYADGNKTPTETLNA
-511 ITTDGVALLAQWKWQ
+511 DGVALLAQWRWQ

-531 QLQQGDTVTDTD
+531 QLQQGNTVTNDK

-549 KDDSDASVKTYNAAT
+549 KNGQTADTYNAAT
-564 GEKVTVTAKA
+564 GEQVTVTANA
-574 NSGYAFLGWYRT
+574 NEGYAFLGWYRT

-592 LVSKEQTY
+592 LVSKNQIY
-600 TYTVGKQGVQ
+600 AYNVGRQGVQ
-610 TVYARFAQTYTITY
+610 TVYARFARTYTITY
-624 TWDES
+624 AWDTS
-629 DNKPTDQI
+629 NSPTGQTI
-637 APAPGTA
+637 PEAGTA
-644 TEGTTYPLSVPQQT
+644 TEGTTYPLFVPQQT

-663 VNDVPGHWLFQ
+663 VGGVPGHWLFQ
-674 GWKEQ
+674 GWKEKD
-679 GGTGY
+679 GTGY
-684 LGQEIANVTRN
+684 LGQEIANVTKD
-695 YILVGSWDFIPNAQY
+695 YTLVGSWSFIPNAQY
-710 DLSYSMGDTEHC
+710 NLSYSMGDTEHC

-727 GLGSIPSSRH
+727 GLGSIPSVRH
-737 YAGDTV
+737 YAEDTV
-743 TSAAAPTIP
+743 TSAAAPMIP
-752 EKEKT
+752 AEEET
-757 ILVAKGTTFQGT
+757 ILAAKGTTFQGT
-769 WKFQGWKRSDNNQI
+769 WEFQGWKRSDTGDP
-783 VNAEADFT
+783 AGTSFT
-791 MPNQNLTL
+791 MPNHDLTL

-806 PNVYTVQYD
+806 PNTYKVKYD
-815 LNNDSSTEEPPAGH
+815 LNGGKGDTPAGH
-829 DSYTYPEIEGK
+829 DSYTYPEIKGK

-847 SGIPFGASLTVQNFT
+847 SGIPFGASVQLRDFL
-862 GTAPDG
+862 GTAPTTG

-874 GLARD
+874 GLKPGGPVA
-879 ATALY
+879 Y
-884 EPGQSVNNKS
+884 EPERFVNNES
-894 LEVEHSGDTITL
+894 LEVKHSGDTITL

-920 AGNDANGGSVDV
+920 AGNDANRGSVDV
-932 HEGSFS
+932 RQGSFS
-938 ETNGTLSGKEVQSVA
+938 EIEGTLSSNTVKSVA

-967 INENKTETETLTV
+967 TSGDPTTTGTLNV
-980 TLGQV
+980 TLDQV
-985 QTLFKEHPNQRVFR
+985 QTLFTAHPEQRVFR
-999 FTAQFEPNSFKVQ
+999 FTAQFEPNSFTVQ
-1012 FNQNTTDTVTGTM
+1012 YNANGGKGTM
-1025 TSQTFQYAEAGDAYL
+1025 DDQTFQYAGTENAYL
-1040 NPNAFVR
+1040 KQNTFVC
-1047 PGYRFLGWSEEA
+1047 PGYRFLGWSETE
-1059 DGTGTSYA
+1059 DGKGTSYA
-1067 DKAKFLGVTHYQ
+1067 DKAKFQGVTHYQ
-1079 GKEITDDA
+1079 GKEIKDDD
-1087 TITLYAQ
+1087 TITLYAR
-1094 WEKLPDITIDYTPFP
+1094 WEELPEITIDYTPFP
-1109 EDLGTVTLNT
+1109 EDLGTVKLNPP
-1119 AQAKEPSE
+1119 QAKEPSE
-1127 EELAPQS
+1127 EDLAPLS
-1134 IYTVSETGSPD
+1134 IYTVSEKGSPD
-1145 HQVHSFQGATAQ
+1145 HQVHTFQGATAE
-1157 PKDGCTFKGWYDQ
+1157 PKTGCTFKGWYDQ
-1170 NKNQCSTAQSFVPQA
+1170 EKHQCSKDLRFVPQA

-1220 LTYTHGQDQSL
+1220 LTYTHGQDRSL

-1281 GSGGGHHNSGSGGTQ
+1281 GSGGHHNSGGTQ
-1296 EKPDETPPSTLNDTD
+1296 EKPDETPPTTLNDTD

-1369 AIATLSRMGILSGYE
+1369 AVATLSRMGILSGYE

-1504 DRKSNGYETQTK
+1504 DRKSDGYETQTK
-1516 ILPPRDW
+1516 LLPPRDW

>member
-1 MSTNPLP
+1 MSPMSANPLP

-21 LSLVPMS
+21 LSLASMS
-28 ALATGDSDSDPNTV
+28 ALATGDPSNDSNTA
-42 DNAIVNGSFEQ
+42 DNAIVNGSFEEPGQ
-53 FEQLDQ
+53 TDK
-59 ETGTAPQ
+59 APQ
-66 LKAEK
+66 LDY

-83 IEFGVNIGTSSAP
+83 IEFGVNTQANSAP
-96 QLSGNDKSIPDG
+96 QLWGTDKSIPDG
-108 NQFAELN
+108 KQFAELN

-132 IYEWGLSHRGRMGTD
+132 IYEWGLSHRGRMGKD

-160 PAKPDEDE
+160 PAKPGKD
-168 NGQDQFMRLTDW
+168 GQDQFMRLTAW
-180 VQRNAQTLGVTVPT
+180 VQRNAQTLGVTVPR

-205 KKFDENGGFL
+205 KKFDKNGGFL

-235 WSVWIIATGNRSWG
+235 WSVWIIATGNQSWG
-249 NYGTHNRNYNPLKG
+249 SYGTHDPTYDPLKG

-310 NVTFTTTAGGEGTVS
+310 NVTFTTTAGGQGTVS
-325 AEIQGTTKTVSFSD
+325 AEIQGTTQTVDFSD
-339 KNAISVPVRNNR
+339 KNAIDVPVRHNR
-351 QMILTAPATAD
+351 EMTLTAPATAD
-362 SGVTTFVG
+362 SGATFVG
-370 AYITQHS
+370 AYITRHS
-377 TDGSSTK
+377 TSGSSTE
-384 FVDKSEWRAN
+384 FVDKSNESKWKLN
-394 GTSYTYT
+394 GTTYTYT

-421 YDANGGDKYVHTPD
+421 YDANGGDKYVHTPT
-435 AKEPT
+435 AQEPT
-440 DVVSFAADTKRTEYT
+440 DVVSFAAGTGPYT
-455 SHAATASQKNGWV
+455 SHAATASQTGWV
-468 FDGWLL
+468 FAGWLL
-474 ARAGAEERVLPE
+474 ARAGNGLVLPA
-486 VHTVSYANGVF
+486 VHTVSYANGTF
-497 TFTYKNGTETKETR
+497 TFTDETGQKRAE
-511 ITTDGVALLAQWKWQ
+511 IEADGVALLAQWKWQ

-564 GEKVTVTAKA
+564 GEKVTVTANAKPD
-574 NSGYAFLGWYRT
+574 YAFLGWYRT

-592 LVSKEQTY
+592 LVSQEQTY
-600 TYTVGKQGVQ
+600 AYTVGKQGVQ
-610 TVYARFAQTYTITY
+610 TVYARFAKTYTITY
-624 TWDES
+624 AWDES
-629 DNKPTDQI
+629 NSPKDPTV
-637 APAPGTA
+637 PTLPNPGTA
-644 TEGTTYPLSVPQQT
+644 TAGTTYPLSQNFVPQKT

-663 VNDVPGHWLFQ
+663 VDGVPGHWLFQ

-679 GGTGY
+679 GGKDY
-684 LGQEIANVTRN
+684 LGQKIANVTRN
-695 YILVGSWDFIPNAQY
+695 YALVGSWSFIPNNQY
-710 DLSYSMGDTEHC
+710 RLTYNVGDHTTN

-727 GLGSIPSSRH
+727 LGEVVPSNPLH
-737 YAGDTV
+737 YYQEKV

-752 EKEKT
+752 AAENT
-757 ILVAKGTTFQGT
+757 ILAAENTILAANGTTFQGT
-769 WKFQGWKRSDNNQI
+769 WTFQGWKRSDNDKI
-783 VNAEADFT
+783 VNEKAEFT
-791 MPNQNLTL
+791 MPNHDLTL
-799 TAQWEFT
+799 TAQWTFK
-806 PNVYTVQYD
+806 PNTYKVEYNLNDGTGTVPEAHTSYAYTE
-815 LNNDSSTEEPPAGH
+815 LN
-829 DSYTYPEIEGK
+829 GK
-840 TGVDTSK
+840 DGAEKPD
-847 SGIPFGASLTVQNFT
+847 GIPFGASLTVQNFT

-868 KYFAGW
+868 TYFAGW
-874 GLARD
+874 GLHRD
-879 ATALY
+879 ANALY
-884 EPGQSVNNKS
+884 EPEESVNNES
-894 LEVEHSGDTITL
+894 LEVTTSGETITL
-906 YAIYKDIGTVTVEF
+906 YAIYKNIGTVTVEF
-920 AGNDANGGSVDV
+920 AENDANRGSVDV
-932 HEGSFS
+932 RQGSFS
-938 ETNGTLSGKEVQSVA
+938 ETKGTLSGGAVQSVA

-967 INENKTETETLTV
+967 INGNTTDTGTLTV
-980 TLGQV
+980 SASQV
-985 QTLFKEHPNQRVFR
+985 QELFTENPEQRVFR
-999 FTAQFEPNSFKVQ
+999 FTAQFEPNQFNVQ
-1012 FNQNTTDTVTGTM
+1012 FQKNAEDATGNM
-1025 TSQTFQYAEAGDAYL
+1025 ASQTFQYAGTENVYL

-1047 PGYRFLGWSEEA
+1047 PGYRFLGWSE
-1059 DGTGTSYA
+1059 TSGKQGVVYA
-1067 DKAKFLGVTHYQ
+1067 DQAKFQGVTHYQ
-1079 GKEITDDA
+1079 GNEIINNA

-1094 WEKLPDITIDYTPFP
+1094 WEKLLDITIDYTPFP
-1109 EDLGTVTLNT
+1109 EDLGKVTLNSP
-1119 AQAKEPSE
+1119 QEEEPSE
-1127 EELAPQS
+1127 EDLVPHS
-1134 IYTVSETGSPD
+1134 IYTVSEKGSPD
-1145 HQVHSFQGATAQ
+1145 HQVHTFQGATAQ

-1170 NKNQCSTAQSFVPQA
+1170 QENQCSKDLSFVPKA

-1194 SYVAVFEAQQYTLR
+1194 SYVAVFEAQQYTLH

-1236 TRAGYGFLG
+1236 TRAGYDFLG

-1250 DGKVVY
+1250 DGNVAY

-1266 NTTLYAVWK
+1266 DTTLYAVWK

-1281 GSGGGHHNSGSGGTQ
+1281 GSGGGHHNSGGTQ
-1296 EKPDETPPSTLNDTD
+1296 ENPDETPPTTLNDTD

-1358 PDVSAGAWYNK
+1358 PDVSAGDWYNK
-1369 AIATLSRMGILSGYE
+1369 AVATLSRMGILSGYE

-1504 DRKSNGYETQTK
+1504 DRKSDGYETQTK